1 MLDNNSNDINE
12 LIKELDNKLV
22 SSKICLNLPSD
33 DIDLNLDIIL
43 DFPKSKVKDEK
54 NSSDIKNNEI
64 NIEVNNNIKDDNNNQ
79 NDNKLKSKNNNLNNI
94 SSEKKKNKNENNEI
108 LSDNQNINDND
119 KSLNSYLNGDKTN
132 NKNEITEVQEEEIN
146 SRNEINEIVD
156 NKKDEK
162 EEKENRIIIEEE
174 LRRENEDKEREK
186 EEDERR
192 KNEEEKRK
200 KREMERKEIEK
211 EKEKEKNKKKES
223 EKEEEKEEKE
233 EKEENEINEIE
244 EEKKDEIK
252 EKEENK
258 INEVEEEK
266 KEEIKEESICI
277 QSENSIKPIEKKNKN
292 SKIFMSLSEEQKND
306 YLSIINDI
314 KNLKSEDNNVKDID
328 VDKYHTII
336 LDMNQKEETLDDII
350 PNFKSII
357 KQNENEI
364 EKRKH
369 NFISH
374 NYFEWIIEASP
385 LLELIPCCKISHV
398 DLLNNIYNEEGLH
411 NLPEINDDYEEL
423 IFENEIISEKN
434 SPIGIIEDLESF
446 IYKFK
451 FEKNT
456 KVAVNSLKSFNFW
469 RNINGDGNSFY
480 RSFMF
485 SLLEYYIL
493 NNNLDELNEIISE
506 ITSNQLLEIY
516 KKHELDYTIPFI
528 ILGAI
533 LKLLSNNNIEKAYDL
548 FIKSYL
554 LKNACFDKMLIIY
567 LKYISYIYVDEV
579 IEISKEQNQPN
590 VHNNIN
596 KELINTMNIEPSF
609 FIICLMPYLYDINI
623 HIFWLD
629 KDLIQCKDGVINFID
644 EDNTE
649 NLPLISLGYFFSSY
663 HIIYSVKSN
672 NEFINKIFNSK
683 SNSLSRLTC
692 QINNKNKCQI
702 CKGQK
707 YIIFL
712 KKNFKVC
719 KNCLEKYINK
729 ISSFRNESLNNDNY
743 IGQEFY
749 SRPFHLKDNYYL
761 NDFEF
766 IEIKEEVNIINYL
779 QHTASIVCS
788 KCKGNFDK
796 KNLNNLKC
804 KCLLCD
810 KCLEETILDITGGLK
825 ILNSYEKRNLQK
837 TLCTSCEGD
846 FSYEDALEHLKDI
859 KEKDRKNAIN
869 RMKNYISTKCLIC
882 GTEVRKN
889 ENFDEFLRDNSEE
902 TEEDNNNNQKNKY
915 IELKKFRKLKI
926 RKENDKRKGIDYLD
940 IEHVICY
947 ECYEK
952 NMIHSN
958 ISYSKG
964 SVNNNKDKEDDGLGS
979 SDDED
984 NKYKR
989 GEYYVDFE
997 EGECFCSICNKKH
1010 YLIDKSVRNGGCCSS
1025 GCNIN

>member
-1 MLDNNSNDINE
+1 MLDNNPNDINE
-12 LIKELDNKLV
+12 LIKKLDNKLV
-22 SSKICLNLPSD
+22 SNNICLNLPSD

-54 NSSDIKNNEI
+54 HTIDIKNNEI
-64 NIEVNNNIKDDNNNQ
+64 NLEVNNNIKNDNNSK
-79 NDNKLKSKNNNLNNI
+79 DDYKLKSKNEGINNLN
-94 SSEKKKNKNENNEI
+94 SEKKKNKIENNDI
-108 LSDNQNINDND
+108 LSDNKNINDN
-119 KSLNSYLNGDKTN
+119 KSLNSCLNEDKEN

-146 SRNEINEIVD
+146 NKNEIID
-156 NKKDEK
+156 NRK
-162 EEKENRIIIEEE
+162 EEEEKRIIKEEE
-174 LRRENEDKEREK
+174 LRREKEDREREK

-211 EKEKEKNKKKES
+211 EKKKKE
-223 EKEEEKEEKE
+223 EIEKEEK
-233 EKEENEINEIE
+233 
-244 EEKKDEIK
+244 
-252 EKEENK
+252 ENK

-266 KEEIKEESICI
+266 KEELEKEEKENKINEIEEKKEENSICI
-277 QSENSIKPIEKKNKN
+277 QSENSIKPIDKKNKN

-306 YLSIINDI
+306 YLYIINDI
-314 KNLKSEDNNVKDID
+314 KNLKSKDNNIKDID
-328 VDKYHTII
+328 IDKYPTIV
-336 LDMNQKEETLDDII
+336 LDLNQKEETLDDII
-350 PNFKSII
+350 PNFKKII

-385 LLELIPCCKISHV
+385 LLELIPECKISHV

-411 NLPEINDDYEEL
+411 NIPEINDDYEEL
-423 IFENEIISEKN
+423 IFENEIISENN
-434 SPIGIIEDLESF
+434 SPIGNVEDLKSF
-446 IYKFK
+446 IYKYN

-469 RNINGDGNSFY
+469 RNIDGDGNSFY

-493 NNNLDELNEIISE
+493 NNNLNELNEIISE

-516 KKHELDYTIPFI
+516 KKQELDYKIPFI

-548 FIKSYL
+548 FFKSYL
-554 LKNACFDKMLIIY
+554 LKDACFDKLLIIY
-567 LKYISYIYVDEV
+567 LKYISYKYVDEV
-579 IEISKEQNQPN
+579 IELSKEQNQPN
-590 VHNNIN
+590 IHNNLN

-644 EDNTE
+644 EENTV

-663 HIIYSVKSN
+663 HIIYSVKSK

-683 SNSLSRLTC
+683 SNNLLRLTY
-692 QINNKNKCQI
+692 QINNKDKCQI

-743 IGQEFY
+743 IGQEYY
-749 SRPFHLKDNYYL
+749 SRPFHLKDNYFL

-810 KCLEETILDITGGLK
+810 KCLEEMILDITGGLK

-837 TLCTSCEGD
+837 TLCTSCGGD

-889 ENFDEFLRDNSEE
+889 ENTDEFLRDNSDE

-915 IELKKFRKLKI
+915 IELKKYRKIKI

-952 NMIHSN
+952 NMINSN

-964 SVNNNKDKEDDGLGS
+964 SVNNNGKRDKEESNSGS

-984 NKYKR
+984 NKFKR

-997 EGECFCSICNKKH
+997 EGECFCLICSKKH
-1010 YLIDKSVRNGGCCSS
+1010 FLIDKSVRNGGCCSS
-1025 GCNIN
+1025 GCIIN

>member
-1 MLDNNSNDINE
+1 MLDNNPNDINE
-12 LIKELDNKLV
+12 LIKKLDNKLV
-22 SSKICLNLPSD
+22 SNNICLNLPSD

-54 NSSDIKNNEI
+54 HTIDIKNNEI
-64 NIEVNNNIKDDNNNQ
+64 NLEVNNNIKNDNNSK
-79 NDNKLKSKNNNLNNI
+79 DDYKLKSKNEGINNLN
-94 SSEKKKNKNENNEI
+94 SEKKKNKIENNDI
-108 LSDNQNINDND
+108 LSDNKNINDN
-119 KSLNSYLNGDKTN
+119 KSLNSCLNEDKEN

-146 SRNEINEIVD
+146 NKNEIID
-156 NKKDEK
+156 NRK
-162 EEKENRIIIEEE
+162 EEEEKRIIKEEE
-174 LRRENEDKEREK
+174 LRRENEDREREK

-211 EKEKEKNKKKES
+211 EKKKKE
-223 EKEEEKEEKE
+223 EIEKEEK
-233 EKEENEINEIE
+233 
-244 EEKKDEIK
+244 
-252 EKEENK
+252 ENK

-266 KEEIKEESICI
+266 KEELEKEEKENKINEIEEKKEENSICI
-277 QSENSIKPIEKKNKN
+277 QSENSIKPIDKKNKN

-306 YLSIINDI
+306 YLYIINDI
-314 KNLKSEDNNVKDID
+314 KNLKSKDNNIKDID
-328 VDKYHTII
+328 IDKYPTIV
-336 LDMNQKEETLDDII
+336 LDLNQKEETLDDII
-350 PNFKSII
+350 PNFKKII

-385 LLELIPCCKISHV
+385 LLELIPECKISHV

-411 NLPEINDDYEEL
+411 NIPEINDDYEEL
-423 IFENEIISEKN
+423 IFENEIISENN
-434 SPIGIIEDLESF
+434 SPIGNVEDLKSF
-446 IYKFK
+446 IYKYN

-469 RNINGDGNSFY
+469 RNIDGDGNSFY

-493 NNNLDELNEIISE
+493 NNNLNELNEIISE

-516 KKHELDYTIPFI
+516 KKQELDYKIPFI

-548 FIKSYL
+548 FFKSYL
-554 LKNACFDKMLIIY
+554 LKDACFDKLLIIY
-567 LKYISYIYVDEV
+567 LKYISYKYVDEV
-579 IEISKEQNQPN
+579 IELSKEQNQPN
-590 VHNNIN
+590 IHNNLN

-644 EDNTE
+644 EENTV

-663 HIIYSVKSN
+663 HIIYSVKSK

-683 SNSLSRLTC
+683 SNNLLRLTC
-692 QINNKNKCQI
+692 QINNKDKCQI

-743 IGQEFY
+743 IGQEYY
-749 SRPFHLKDNYYL
+749 SRPFHLKDNYFL

-810 KCLEETILDITGGLK
+810 KCLEEMILDITGGLK

-837 TLCTSCEGD
+837 TLCTSCGGD

-889 ENFDEFLRDNSEE
+889 ENTDEFLRDNSDE

-915 IELKKFRKLKI
+915 IELKKYRKIKI

-952 NMIHSN
+952 NMINSN

-964 SVNNNKDKEDDGLGS
+964 SVNNNGKRDKEESNSGS

-984 NKYKR
+984 NKFKR

-997 EGECFCSICNKKH
+997 EGECFCLICSKKH
-1010 YLIDKSVRNGGCCSS
+1010 FLIDKSVRNGGCCSS
-1025 GCNIN
+1025 GCIIN

>member
-1 MLDNNSNDINE
+1 MLDNNPNDINE
-12 LIKELDNKLV
+12 LIKKLDNKLV
-22 SSKICLNLPSD
+22 SNNICLNLPSD

-54 NSSDIKNNEI
+54 HTIDIKNNEI
-64 NIEVNNNIKDDNNNQ
+64 NLEVNNNIKNDNNSK
-79 NDNKLKSKNNNLNNI
+79 DDYKLKSKNEGINNLN
-94 SSEKKKNKNENNEI
+94 SEKKKNKIENNDI
-108 LSDNQNINDND
+108 LSDNKNINDN
-119 KSLNSYLNGDKTN
+119 KSLNSCLNEDKEN
-132 NKNEITEVQEEEIN
+132 NKNGITEVQEEEIN
-146 SRNEINEIVD
+146 NKNEIID
-156 NKKDEK
+156 NRK
-162 EEKENRIIIEEE
+162 EEEEKRIIKEEE
-174 LRRENEDKEREK
+174 LRREKEDREREK

-211 EKEKEKNKKKES
+211 EKKKKE
-223 EKEEEKEEKE
+223 EIEKEEK
-233 EKEENEINEIE
+233 
-244 EEKKDEIK
+244 
-252 EKEENK
+252 ENK

-266 KEEIKEESICI
+266 KEELEKEEKENKINEIEEKKEENSICI
-277 QSENSIKPIEKKNKN
+277 QSENSIKPIDKKNKN

-306 YLSIINDI
+306 YLYIINDI
-314 KNLKSEDNNVKDID
+314 KNLKSKDNNIKDID
-328 VDKYHTII
+328 IDKYPTIV
-336 LDMNQKEETLDDII
+336 LDLNQKEETLDDII
-350 PNFKSII
+350 PNFKKII

-385 LLELIPCCKISHV
+385 LLELIPECKISHV

-411 NLPEINDDYEEL
+411 NIPEINDDYEEL
-423 IFENEIISEKN
+423 IFENEIISENN
-434 SPIGIIEDLESF
+434 SPIGNVEDLKSF
-446 IYKFK
+446 IYKYN

-469 RNINGDGNSFY
+469 RNIDGDGNSFY

-493 NNNLDELNEIISE
+493 NNNLNELNEIISE

-516 KKHELDYTIPFI
+516 KKQELDYKIPFI

-548 FIKSYL
+548 FFKSYL
-554 LKNACFDKMLIIY
+554 LKDACFDKLLIIY
-567 LKYISYIYVDEV
+567 LKYISYKYVDEV
-579 IEISKEQNQPN
+579 IELSKEQNQPN
-590 VHNNIN
+590 IHNNLN

-644 EDNTE
+644 EENTV

-663 HIIYSVKSN
+663 HIIYSVKSK

-683 SNSLSRLTC
+683 SNNLLRLTC
-692 QINNKNKCQI
+692 QINYKDKCQI

-712 KKNFKVC
+712 RQNFKVC
-719 KNCLEKYINK
+719 ENCLEKYINK

-743 IGQEFY
+743 IGQEYY
-749 SRPFHLKDNYYL
+749 SRPFHLKDNYFL

-810 KCLEETILDITGGLK
+810 KCLEEMILDITGGLK

-837 TLCTSCEGD
+837 TLCTSCGGD

-889 ENFDEFLRDNSEE
+889 ENTDEFLRDNSDE

-915 IELKKFRKLKI
+915 IELKKYRKIKI

-952 NMIHSN
+952 NMINSN

-964 SVNNNKDKEDDGLGS
+964 SVNNNGKRDKEESNSGS

-984 NKYKR
+984 NKFKR

-997 EGECFCSICNKKH
+997 EGECFCLICSKKH

-1025 GCNIN
+1025 GCIIN

>member
-1 MLDNNSNDINE
+1 MLDNNPNDINE
-12 LIKELDNKLV
+12 LIKKLDNKLV
-22 SSKICLNLPSD
+22 SNNICLNLPSD

-54 NSSDIKNNEI
+54 HTIDIKNNEI
-64 NIEVNNNIKDDNNNQ
+64 NLEVNNNIKNDNNSK
-79 NDNKLKSKNNNLNNI
+79 DDYKLKSKNEGINNLN
-94 SSEKKKNKNENNEI
+94 SEKKKNKIENNDI
-108 LSDNQNINDND
+108 LSDNKNINDN
-119 KSLNSYLNGDKTN
+119 KSLNSCLNEDKEN

-146 SRNEINEIVD
+146 NKNEIID
-156 NKKDEK
+156 NKKEE
-162 EEKENRIIIEEE
+162 EEKRIIIEEE
-174 LRRENEDKEREK
+174 LRREKEDREREK

-211 EKEKEKNKKKES
+211 EKKKKE
-223 EKEEEKEEKE
+223 EIEKEEK
-233 EKEENEINEIE
+233 
-244 EEKKDEIK
+244 
-252 EKEENK
+252 ENK

-266 KEEIKEESICI
+266 KEELEKEEKENKINEIEEKKEENSICI
-277 QSENSIKPIEKKNKN
+277 QSENSIKPIDKKNKN

-306 YLSIINDI
+306 YLYIINDI
-314 KNLKSEDNNVKDID
+314 KNLKSKDNNIKDID
-328 VDKYHTII
+328 IDKYPTIE
-336 LDMNQKEETLDDII
+336 LDLNQKEETLDDII
-350 PNFKSII
+350 PNFKKII

-385 LLELIPCCKISHV
+385 LLELIPECKISHV

-411 NLPEINDDYEEL
+411 NIPEINDDYEEL
-423 IFENEIISEKN
+423 IFENEIISENN
-434 SPIGIIEDLESF
+434 SPIGNVEDLKSF
-446 IYKFK
+446 IYKYN

-469 RNINGDGNSFY
+469 RNIDGDGNSFY

-493 NNNLDELNEIISE
+493 NNNLNELNEIISE

-516 KKHELDYTIPFI
+516 KKQELDYKIPFI

-548 FIKSYL
+548 FFKSYL
-554 LKNACFDKMLIIY
+554 LKDACFDKLLIIY
-567 LKYISYIYVDEV
+567 LKYISYKYVDEV
-579 IEISKEQNQPN
+579 IELSKEQNQPN
-590 VHNNIN
+590 IHNNLN

-644 EDNTE
+644 EENTV

-663 HIIYSVKSN
+663 HIIYSVKSK

-683 SNSLSRLTC
+683 SNNLLRLTC
-692 QINNKNKCQI
+692 QINNKDKCQI

-743 IGQEFY
+743 IGQEYY
-749 SRPFHLKDNYYL
+749 SRPFHLKDNYFL

-810 KCLEETILDITGGLK
+810 KCLEEMILDITGGLK

-837 TLCTSCEGD
+837 TLCTSCGGD

-889 ENFDEFLRDNSEE
+889 ENTDEFLRDNSDE

-915 IELKKFRKLKI
+915 IELKKYRKIKI

-952 NMIHSN
+952 NMINSN

-964 SVNNNKDKEDDGLGS
+964 SVNNNGKRDKEESNSGS

-984 NKYKR
+984 NKFKR

-997 EGECFCSICNKKH
+997 EGECFCLICSKKH
-1010 YLIDKSVRNGGCCSS
+1010 FLIDKSVRNGGCCSS
-1025 GCNIN
+1025 GCIIN

>member
-1 MLDNNSNDINE
+1 MLDNNPNDINE
-12 LIKELDNKLV
+12 LIKKLDNKLV
-22 SSKICLNLPSD
+22 SNNICLNLPSD

-54 NSSDIKNNEI
+54 HTIDIKNNEI
-64 NIEVNNNIKDDNNNQ
+64 NLEVNNNIKNDNNSK
-79 NDNKLKSKNNNLNNI
+79 DDYKLKSKNEGINNLN
-94 SSEKKKNKNENNEI
+94 SEKKKNKIENNDI
-108 LSDNQNINDND
+108 LSDNKNINDN
-119 KSLNSYLNGDKTN
+119 KSLNSCLNEDKEN

-146 SRNEINEIVD
+146 NKNEIID
-156 NKKDEK
+156 NKKEE
-162 EEKENRIIIEEE
+162 EEKRIIIEEE
-174 LRRENEDKEREK
+174 LRRENEDREREK

-211 EKEKEKNKKKES
+211 EKKKKE
-223 EKEEEKEEKE
+223 EIEKEEK
-233 EKEENEINEIE
+233 
-244 EEKKDEIK
+244 
-252 EKEENK
+252 ENK

-266 KEEIKEESICI
+266 KEEIEKEEKENKINEIEEKKEENSICI
-277 QSENSIKPIEKKNKN
+277 QSENSIKPIDKKNKN

-306 YLSIINDI
+306 YLYIINDI
-314 KNLKSEDNNVKDID
+314 KNLKSKDNNIKDID
-328 VDKYHTII
+328 IDKYPTIV
-336 LDMNQKEETLDDII
+336 LDLNQKEETLDDII
-350 PNFKSII
+350 PNFKKII

-385 LLELIPCCKISHV
+385 LLELIPECKISHV

-411 NLPEINDDYEEL
+411 NIPEINDDYEEL
-423 IFENEIISEKN
+423 IFENEIISENN
-434 SPIGIIEDLESF
+434 SPIGNVEDLKSF
-446 IYKFK
+446 IYKYN

-469 RNINGDGNSFY
+469 RNIDGDGNSFY

-493 NNNLDELNEIISE
+493 NNNLNELNEIISE

-516 KKHELDYTIPFI
+516 KKQELDYKIPFI

-548 FIKSYL
+548 FFKSYL
-554 LKNACFDKMLIIY
+554 LKDACFDKLLIIY
-567 LKYISYIYVDEV
+567 LKYISYKYVDEV
-579 IEISKEQNQPN
+579 IELSKEQNQPN
-590 VHNNIN
+590 IHNNLN

-644 EDNTE
+644 EENTV

-663 HIIYSVKSN
+663 HIIYSVKSK

-683 SNSLSRLTC
+683 SNNLLRLTC
-692 QINNKNKCQI
+692 QINNKDKCQI

-743 IGQEFY
+743 IGQEYY
-749 SRPFHLKDNYYL
+749 SRPFHLKDNYFL

-810 KCLEETILDITGGLK
+810 KCLEEMILDITGGLK

-837 TLCTSCEGD
+837 TLCTSCGGD

-889 ENFDEFLRDNSEE
+889 ENTDEFLRDNSDE

-915 IELKKFRKLKI
+915 IELKKYRKIKI

-952 NMIHSN
+952 NMINSN

-964 SVNNNKDKEDDGLGS
+964 SVNNNGKRDKEESNSGS

-984 NKYKR
+984 NKFKR

-997 EGECFCSICNKKH
+997 EGECFCLICSKKH
-1010 YLIDKSVRNGGCCSS
+1010 FLIDKSVRNGGCCSS
-1025 GCNIN
+1025 GCIIN

>member
-1 MLDNNSNDINE
+1 MLDNNPNDINE
-12 LIKELDNKLV
+12 LIKKLDNKLV
-22 SSKICLNLPSD
+22 SNNICLNLPSD

-54 NSSDIKNNEI
+54 HTIDIKNNEI
-64 NIEVNNNIKDDNNNQ
+64 NLEVNNNIKNDNNSK
-79 NDNKLKSKNNNLNNI
+79 DDYKLKSKNEGINNFN
-94 SSEKKKNKNENNEI
+94 SEKKKNKIENNDI
-108 LSDNQNINDND
+108 LSDNKNINDN
-119 KSLNSYLNGDKTN
+119 KSLNSCLNEDKEN
-132 NKNEITEVQEEEIN
+132 NKNGITEVQEEEIN
-146 SRNEINEIVD
+146 NKNEIID
-156 NKKDEK
+156 NRK
-162 EEKENRIIIEEE
+162 EEEEKRIIKEEE
-174 LRRENEDKEREK
+174 LRRENEDREREK

-211 EKEKEKNKKKES
+211 EKKKKE
-223 EKEEEKEEKE
+223 EIEKEEK
-233 EKEENEINEIE
+233 
-244 EEKKDEIK
+244 
-252 EKEENK
+252 ENK

-266 KEEIKEESICI
+266 KEELEKEEKENKINEIEEKKEENSICI
-277 QSENSIKPIEKKNKN
+277 QSENSIKPIDKKNKN

-306 YLSIINDI
+306 YLYIINDI
-314 KNLKSEDNNVKDID
+314 KNLKSKDNNIKDID
-328 VDKYHTII
+328 IDKYPTIV
-336 LDMNQKEETLDDII
+336 LDLNQKEETLDDII
-350 PNFKSII
+350 PNFKKII

-385 LLELIPCCKISHV
+385 LLELIPECKISHV

-411 NLPEINDDYEEL
+411 NIPEINDDYEEL
-423 IFENEIISEKN
+423 IFENEIISENN
-434 SPIGIIEDLESF
+434 SPIGNVEDLKSF
-446 IYKFK
+446 IYKYN

-469 RNINGDGNSFY
+469 RNIDGDGNSFY

-493 NNNLDELNEIISE
+493 NNNLNELNEIISE

-516 KKHELDYTIPFI
+516 KKQELDYKIPFI

-548 FIKSYL
+548 FFKSYL
-554 LKNACFDKMLIIY
+554 LKDACFDKLLIIY
-567 LKYISYIYVDEV
+567 LKYISYKYVDEV
-579 IEISKEQNQPN
+579 IELSKEQNQPN
-590 VHNNIN
+590 IHNNLN

-644 EDNTE
+644 EENTV

-663 HIIYSVKSN
+663 HIIYSVKSK

-683 SNSLSRLTC
+683 SNNLLRLTC
-692 QINNKNKCQI
+692 QINNKDKCQI

-743 IGQEFY
+743 IGQEYY
-749 SRPFHLKDNYYL
+749 SRPFHLKDNYFL

-810 KCLEETILDITGGLK
+810 KCLEEMILDITGGLK

-837 TLCTSCEGD
+837 TLCTSCGGD

-889 ENFDEFLRDNSEE
+889 ENTDEFLRDNSDE

-915 IELKKFRKLKI
+915 IELKKYRKIKI

-952 NMIHSN
+952 NMINSN

-964 SVNNNKDKEDDGLGS
+964 SVNNNGKRDKEESNSGS

-984 NKYKR
+984 NKFKR

-997 EGECFCSICNKKH
+997 EGECFCLICSKKH
-1010 YLIDKSVRNGGCCSS
+1010 FLIDKSVRNGGCCSS
-1025 GCNIN
+1025 GCIIN

>member
-1 MLDNNSNDINE
+1 MLDNNPNDINE
-12 LIKELDNKLV
+12 LIKKLDNKLV
-22 SSKICLNLPSD
+22 SNNICLNLPSD

-54 NSSDIKNNEI
+54 HTIDIKNNEI
-64 NIEVNNNIKDDNNNQ
+64 NLEVNNNIKNDNNSK
-79 NDNKLKSKNNNLNNI
+79 DDYKLKSKNEGINNLN
-94 SSEKKKNKNENNEI
+94 SEKKKNKIENNDI
-108 LSDNQNINDND
+108 LSDNKNINDN
-119 KSLNSYLNGDKTN
+119 KSLNSCLNEDKEN

-146 SRNEINEIVD
+146 NKNEIID
-156 NKKDEK
+156 NRK
-162 EEKENRIIIEEE
+162 EEEEKRIIKEEE
-174 LRRENEDKEREK
+174 LRREKEDREREK

-211 EKEKEKNKKKES
+211 EKKKKE
-223 EKEEEKEEKE
+223 EIEKEEK
-233 EKEENEINEIE
+233 
-244 EEKKDEIK
+244 
-252 EKEENK
+252 ENK

-266 KEEIKEESICI
+266 KEELEKEEKENKINEIEEKKEENSICI
-277 QSENSIKPIEKKNKN
+277 QSENSIKPIDKKNKN

-306 YLSIINDI
+306 YLYIINDI
-314 KNLKSEDNNVKDID
+314 KNLKSKDNNIKDID
-328 VDKYHTII
+328 IDKYPTIE
-336 LDMNQKEETLDDII
+336 LDLNQKEETLDDII
-350 PNFKSII
+350 PNFKKII

-385 LLELIPCCKISHV
+385 LLELIPECKISHV

-411 NLPEINDDYEEL
+411 NIPEINDDYEEL
-423 IFENEIISEKN
+423 IFENEIISENN
-434 SPIGIIEDLESF
+434 SPIGNVEDLKSF
-446 IYKFK
+446 IYKYN

-469 RNINGDGNSFY
+469 RNIDGDGNSFY

-493 NNNLDELNEIISE
+493 NNNLNELNEIISE

-516 KKHELDYTIPFI
+516 KKQELDYKIPFI

-548 FIKSYL
+548 FFKSYL
-554 LKNACFDKMLIIY
+554 LKDACFDKLLIIY
-567 LKYISYIYVDEV
+567 LKYISYKYVDEV
-579 IEISKEQNQPN
+579 IELSKEQNQPN
-590 VHNNIN
+590 IHNNLN

-644 EDNTE
+644 EENTV

-663 HIIYSVKSN
+663 HIIYSVKSK

-683 SNSLSRLTC
+683 SNNLLRLTC
-692 QINNKNKCQI
+692 QINNKDKCQI

-743 IGQEFY
+743 IGQEYY
-749 SRPFHLKDNYYL
+749 SRPFHLKDNYFL

-810 KCLEETILDITGGLK
+810 KCLEEMILDITGGLK

-837 TLCTSCEGD
+837 TLCTSCGGD

-889 ENFDEFLRDNSEE
+889 ENTDEFLRDNSDE

-915 IELKKFRKLKI
+915 IELKKYRKIKI

-952 NMIHSN
+952 NMINSN

-964 SVNNNKDKEDDGLGS
+964 SVNNNGKRDKEESNSGS

-984 NKYKR
+984 NKFKR

-997 EGECFCSICNKKH
+997 EGECFCLICSKKH
-1010 YLIDKSVRNGGCCSS
+1010 FLIDKSVRNGGCCSS
-1025 GCNIN
+1025 GCIIN

>member
-1 MLDNNSNDINE
+1 MLDNNPNDINE
-12 LIKELDNKLV
+12 LIKKLDNKLV
-22 SSKICLNLPSD
+22 SNNICLNLPSD

-54 NSSDIKNNEI
+54 HTIDIKNNEI
-64 NIEVNNNIKDDNNNQ
+64 NLEVNNNIKNDNNSK
-79 NDNKLKSKNNNLNNI
+79 DDYKLKSKNEGINNLN
-94 SSEKKKNKNENNEI
+94 SEKKKNKIENNDI
-108 LSDNQNINDND
+108 LSDNKNINDN
-119 KSLNSYLNGDKTN
+119 KSLNSCLNEDKEN

-146 SRNEINEIVD
+146 NKNEIID
-156 NKKDEK
+156 NKKEE
-162 EEKENRIIIEEE
+162 EEKRIIKEEE
-174 LRRENEDKEREK
+174 LRREKEDREREK

-211 EKEKEKNKKKES
+211 EKKKKE
-223 EKEEEKEEKE
+223 EIEKEEK
-233 EKEENEINEIE
+233 
-244 EEKKDEIK
+244 
-252 EKEENK
+252 ENK

-266 KEEIKEESICI
+266 KEELEKEEKENKINEIEEKKEENSICI
-277 QSENSIKPIEKKNKN
+277 QSENSIKPIDKKNKN

-306 YLSIINDI
+306 YLYIINDI
-314 KNLKSEDNNVKDID
+314 KNLKSKDNNIKDID
-328 VDKYHTII
+328 IDKYPTIV
-336 LDMNQKEETLDDII
+336 LDLNQKEETLDDII
-350 PNFKSII
+350 PNFKKII

-385 LLELIPCCKISHV
+385 LLELIPECKISHV

-411 NLPEINDDYEEL
+411 NIPEINDDYEEL
-423 IFENEIISEKN
+423 IFENEIISENN
-434 SPIGIIEDLESF
+434 SPIGNVEDLKSF
-446 IYKFK
+446 IYKYN

-469 RNINGDGNSFY
+469 RNIDGDGNSFY
-480 RSFMF
+480 RAFMF

-493 NNNLDELNEIISE
+493 NNNLNELNEIISE

-516 KKHELDYTIPFI
+516 KKQELDYKIPFI

-548 FIKSYL
+548 FFKSYL
-554 LKNACFDKMLIIY
+554 LKDACFDKLLIIY
-567 LKYISYIYVDEV
+567 LKYISYKYVDEV
-579 IEISKEQNQPN
+579 IELSKEQNQPN
-590 VHNNIN
+590 IHNNLN

-644 EDNTE
+644 EENTV

-663 HIIYSVKSN
+663 HIIYSVKSK

-683 SNSLSRLTC
+683 SNNLLRLTC
-692 QINNKNKCQI
+692 QINNKDKCQI

-743 IGQEFY
+743 IGQEYY
-749 SRPFHLKDNYYL
+749 SRPFHLKDNYFL

-810 KCLEETILDITGGLK
+810 KCLEEMILDITGGLK

-837 TLCTSCEGD
+837 TLCTSCGGD

-889 ENFDEFLRDNSEE
+889 ENTDEFLRDNSDE

-915 IELKKFRKLKI
+915 IELKKYRKIKI

-952 NMIHSN
+952 NMINSN

-964 SVNNNKDKEDDGLGS
+964 SVNNNGKRDKEESNSGS

-984 NKYKR
+984 NKFKR

-997 EGECFCSICNKKH
+997 EGECFCLICSKKH
-1010 YLIDKSVRNGGCCSS
+1010 FLIDKSVRNGGCCSS
-1025 GCNIN
+1025 GCIIN

>member
-1 MLDNNSNDINE
+1 MLDNNPNDINE
-12 LIKELDNKLV
+12 LIKKLDNKLV
-22 SSKICLNLPSD
+22 SNNICLNLPSD

-54 NSSDIKNNEI
+54 HTIDIKNNEI
-64 NIEVNNNIKDDNNNQ
+64 NLEVNNNIKNDNNSK
-79 NDNKLKSKNNNLNNI
+79 DDYKLKSKNEGINNLN
-94 SSEKKKNKNENNEI
+94 SEKKKNKIENNDI
-108 LSDNQNINDND
+108 LSDNKNINDNNED
-119 KSLNSYLNGDKTN
+119 KEN
-132 NKNEITEVQEEEIN
+132 NKNGITEVQEEEIN
-146 SRNEINEIVD
+146 NKNEIID
-156 NKKDEK
+156 NRK
-162 EEKENRIIIEEE
+162 EEEEKRIIKEEE
-174 LRRENEDKEREK
+174 LRREKEDREREK

-211 EKEKEKNKKKES
+211 EKKKKE
-223 EKEEEKEEKE
+223 EIEKEEK
-233 EKEENEINEIE
+233 
-244 EEKKDEIK
+244 
-252 EKEENK
+252 ENK

-266 KEEIKEESICI
+266 KEELEKEEKENKINEIEEKKEENSICI
-277 QSENSIKPIEKKNKN
+277 QSENSIKPIDKKNKN

-306 YLSIINDI
+306 YLYIINDI
-314 KNLKSEDNNVKDID
+314 KNLKSKDNNIKDID
-328 VDKYHTII
+328 IDKYPTIV
-336 LDMNQKEETLDDII
+336 LDLNQKEETLDDII
-350 PNFKSII
+350 PNFKKII

-385 LLELIPCCKISHV
+385 LLELIPECKISHV

-411 NLPEINDDYEEL
+411 NIPEINDDYEEL
-423 IFENEIISEKN
+423 IFENEIISENN
-434 SPIGIIEDLESF
+434 SPIGNVEDLKSF
-446 IYKFK
+446 IYKYN

-469 RNINGDGNSFY
+469 RNIDGDGNSFY

-493 NNNLDELNEIISE
+493 NNNLNELNEIISE

-516 KKHELDYTIPFI
+516 KKQELDYKIPFI

-548 FIKSYL
+548 FFKSYL
-554 LKNACFDKMLIIY
+554 LKDACFDKLLIIY
-567 LKYISYIYVDEV
+567 LKYISYKYVDEV
-579 IEISKEQNQPN
+579 IELSKEQNQPN
-590 VHNNIN
+590 IHNNLN

-644 EDNTE
+644 EENTV

-663 HIIYSVKSN
+663 HIIYSVKSK

-683 SNSLSRLTC
+683 SNNLLRLTC
-692 QINNKNKCQI
+692 QINNKDKCQI

-719 KNCLEKYINK
+719 KKCLEKYINK

-743 IGQEFY
+743 IGQEYY
-749 SRPFHLKDNYYL
+749 SRPFHLKDNYFL

-810 KCLEETILDITGGLK
+810 KCLEEMILDITGGLK

-837 TLCTSCEGD
+837 TLCTSCGGD

-889 ENFDEFLRDNSEE
+889 ENTDEFLRDNSDE

-915 IELKKFRKLKI
+915 IELKKYRKIKI

-952 NMIHSN
+952 NMINSN

-964 SVNNNKDKEDDGLGS
+964 SVNNNGKRDKEESNSGS

-984 NKYKR
+984 NKFKR

-997 EGECFCSICNKKH
+997 EGECFCLICSKKH
-1010 YLIDKSVRNGGCCSS
+1010 FLIDKSVRNGGCCSS
-1025 GCNIN
+1025 GCIIN

>member
-1 MLDNNSNDINE
+1 MLDNNPNDINE
-12 LIKELDNKLV
+12 LIKKLDNKLV
-22 SSKICLNLPSD
+22 SNNICLNLPSD

-54 NSSDIKNNEI
+54 HTIDIKNNEI
-64 NIEVNNNIKDDNNNQ
+64 NLEVNNNIKNDNNSK
-79 NDNKLKSKNNNLNNI
+79 DDYKLKSKNEGINNFN
-94 SSEKKKNKNENNEI
+94 SEKKKNKIENNDI
-108 LSDNQNINDND
+108 LSDNKNINDN
-119 KSLNSYLNGDKTN
+119 KSLNSCLNEDKEN
-132 NKNEITEVQEEEIN
+132 NKNGITEVQEEEIN
-146 SRNEINEIVD
+146 NKNEIID
-156 NKKDEK
+156 NRK
-162 EEKENRIIIEEE
+162 EEEEKRIIKEEE
-174 LRRENEDKEREK
+174 LRREKEDREREK

-211 EKEKEKNKKKES
+211 EKKKKE
-223 EKEEEKEEKE
+223 EIEKEEK
-233 EKEENEINEIE
+233 
-244 EEKKDEIK
+244 
-252 EKEENK
+252 ENK

-266 KEEIKEESICI
+266 KEELEKEEKENKINEIEEKKEENSICI
-277 QSENSIKPIEKKNKN
+277 QSENSIKPIDKKNKN

-306 YLSIINDI
+306 YLYIINDI
-314 KNLKSEDNNVKDID
+314 KNLKSKDNNIKDID
-328 VDKYHTII
+328 IDKYPTIV
-336 LDMNQKEETLDDII
+336 LDLNQKEETLDDII
-350 PNFKSII
+350 PNFKKII

-385 LLELIPCCKISHV
+385 LLELIPECKISHV

-411 NLPEINDDYEEL
+411 NIPEINDDYEEL
-423 IFENEIISEKN
+423 IFENEIISENN
-434 SPIGIIEDLESF
+434 SPIGNVEDLKSF
-446 IYKFK
+446 IYKYN

-469 RNINGDGNSFY
+469 RNIDGDGNSFY

-493 NNNLDELNEIISE
+493 NNNLNELNEIISE

-516 KKHELDYTIPFI
+516 KKQELDYKIPFI

-548 FIKSYL
+548 FFKSYL
-554 LKNACFDKMLIIY
+554 LKDACFDKLLIIY
-567 LKYISYIYVDEV
+567 LKYISYKYVDEV
-579 IEISKEQNQPN
+579 IELSKEQNQPN
-590 VHNNIN
+590 IHNNLN

-644 EDNTE
+644 EENTV

-663 HIIYSVKSN
+663 HIIYSVKSK

-683 SNSLSRLTC
+683 SNNLLRLTC
-692 QINNKNKCQI
+692 QINNKDKCQI

-743 IGQEFY
+743 IGQEYY
-749 SRPFHLKDNYYL
+749 SRPFHLKDNYFL

-810 KCLEETILDITGGLK
+810 KCLEEMILDITGGLK

-837 TLCTSCEGD
+837 TLCTSCGGD

-889 ENFDEFLRDNSEE
+889 ENTDEFLRDNSDE

-915 IELKKFRKLKI
+915 IELKKYRKIKI

-952 NMIHSN
+952 NMINSN

-964 SVNNNKDKEDDGLGS
+964 SVNNNGKRDKEESNSGS

-984 NKYKR
+984 NKFKR

-997 EGECFCSICNKKH
+997 EGECFCLICSKKH
-1010 YLIDKSVRNGGCCSS
+1010 FLIDKSVRNGGCCSS
-1025 GCNIN
+1025 GCIIN

>member
-1 MLDNNSNDINE
+1 MLDNNPNDINE
-12 LIKELDNKLV
+12 LIKKLDNKLV
-22 SSKICLNLPSD
+22 SNNICLNLPSD

-54 NSSDIKNNEI
+54 HTIDIKNNEI
-64 NIEVNNNIKDDNNNQ
+64 NLEVNNNIKNDNNSK
-79 NDNKLKSKNNNLNNI
+79 DDYKLKSKNEGINNLN
-94 SSEKKKNKNENNEI
+94 SEKKKNKIENNDI
-108 LSDNQNINDND
+108 LSDNKNINDN
-119 KSLNSYLNGDKTN
+119 KSLNSCLNEDKEN

-146 SRNEINEIVD
+146 NKNEIID
-156 NKKDEK
+156 NKKEE
-162 EEKENRIIIEEE
+162 EEKRIIIEEE
-174 LRRENEDKEREK
+174 LRREKEDREREK

-211 EKEKEKNKKKES
+211 EKKKKE
-223 EKEEEKEEKE
+223 EIEKEEK
-233 EKEENEINEIE
+233 
-244 EEKKDEIK
+244 
-252 EKEENK
+252 ENK

-266 KEEIKEESICI
+266 KEELEKEEKENKINEIEEKKEENSICI
-277 QSENSIKPIEKKNKN
+277 QSENSIKPIDKKNKN

-306 YLSIINDI
+306 YLYIINDI
-314 KNLKSEDNNVKDID
+314 KNLKSKDNNIKDID
-328 VDKYHTII
+328 IDKYPTIV
-336 LDMNQKEETLDDII
+336 LDLNQKEETLDDII
-350 PNFKSII
+350 PNFKKII

-385 LLELIPCCKISHV
+385 LLELIPECKISHV

-411 NLPEINDDYEEL
+411 NIPEINDDYEEL
-423 IFENEIISEKN
+423 IFENEIISENN
-434 SPIGIIEDLESF
+434 SPIGNVEDLKSF
-446 IYKFK
+446 IYKYN

-469 RNINGDGNSFY
+469 RNIDGDGNSFY

-493 NNNLDELNEIISE
+493 NNNLNELNEIISE

-516 KKHELDYTIPFI
+516 KKDKLNYKVSFI

-548 FIKSYL
+548 FFKSYL
-554 LKNACFDKMLIIY
+554 LKDACFDKLLIIY
-567 LKYISYIYVDEV
+567 LKYISYKYVDEV
-579 IEISKEQNQPN
+579 IELSKEQNQPN
-590 VHNNIN
+590 IHNNLN

-644 EDNTE
+644 EENTV

-663 HIIYSVKSN
+663 HIIYSVKSK

-683 SNSLSRLTC
+683 SNNLLRLTC
-692 QINNKNKCQI
+692 QINNKDKCQI

-743 IGQEFY
+743 IGQEYY
-749 SRPFHLKDNYYL
+749 SRPFHLKDNYFL

-810 KCLEETILDITGGLK
+810 KCLEEMILDITGGLK

-837 TLCTSCEGD
+837 TLCTSCGGD

-889 ENFDEFLRDNSEE
+889 ENTDEFLRDNSDE

-915 IELKKFRKLKI
+915 IELKKYRKIKI

-964 SVNNNKDKEDDGLGS
+964 SVNNNGKRDKEESNSGS

-984 NKYKR
+984 NKFKR

-997 EGECFCSICNKKH
+997 EGECFCLICSKKH
-1010 YLIDKSVRNGGCCSS
+1010 FLIDKSVRNGGCCSS
-1025 GCNIN
+1025 GCIIN

>member
-1 MLDNNSNDINE
+1 MLDNNPNDINE
-12 LIKELDNKLV
+12 LIKKLDNKLV
-22 SSKICLNLPSD
+22 SNNICLNLPSD

-54 NSSDIKNNEI
+54 HTIDIKNNEI
-64 NIEVNNNIKDDNNNQ
+64 NLEVNNNIKNDNNSK
-79 NDNKLKSKNNNLNNI
+79 DDYKLKSKNEGINNLN
-94 SSEKKKNKNENNEI
+94 SEKKKNKIENNDI
-108 LSDNQNINDND
+108 LSDNKNINDN
-119 KSLNSYLNGDKTN
+119 KSLNSCLNEDKEN

-146 SRNEINEIVD
+146 NKNEIID
-156 NKKDEK
+156 NKKEE
-162 EEKENRIIIEEE
+162 EEKRIIIEEE
-174 LRRENEDKEREK
+174 LRREKEDREREK

-211 EKEKEKNKKKES
+211 EKKKKE
-223 EKEEEKEEKE
+223 EIEKEEK
-233 EKEENEINEIE
+233 
-244 EEKKDEIK
+244 
-252 EKEENK
+252 ENK

-266 KEEIKEESICI
+266 KEELEKEEKENKINEIEEKKEENSICI
-277 QSENSIKPIEKKNKN
+277 QSENSIKPIDKKNKN

-306 YLSIINDI
+306 YLYIINDI
-314 KNLKSEDNNVKDID
+314 KNLKSKDNNIKDID
-328 VDKYHTII
+328 IDKYPTIV
-336 LDMNQKEETLDDII
+336 LDLNQKEETLDDII
-350 PNFKSII
+350 PNFKKII

-385 LLELIPCCKISHV
+385 LLELIPECKISHV

-411 NLPEINDDYEEL
+411 NIPEINDDYEEL
-423 IFENEIISEKN
+423 IFENEIISENN
-434 SPIGIIEDLESF
+434 SPIGNVEDLKSF
-446 IYKFK
+446 IYKYN

-469 RNINGDGNSFY
+469 RNIDGDGNSFY

-493 NNNLDELNEIISE
+493 NNNLNELNEIISE

-516 KKHELDYTIPFI
+516 KKQELDYKIPFI

-548 FIKSYL
+548 FFKSYL
-554 LKNACFDKMLIIY
+554 LKDACFDKLLIIY
-567 LKYISYIYVDEV
+567 LKYISYKYVDEV
-579 IEISKEQNQPN
+579 IELSKEQNQPN
-590 VHNNIN
+590 IHNNLN

-644 EDNTE
+644 EENTV

-663 HIIYSVKSN
+663 HIIYSVKSK

-683 SNSLSRLTC
+683 SNNLLRLTC
-692 QINNKNKCQI
+692 QINNKDKCQI

-743 IGQEFY
+743 IGQEYY
-749 SRPFHLKDNYYL
+749 SRPFHLKDNYFL

-810 KCLEETILDITGGLK
+810 KCLEEMILDITGGLK

-837 TLCTSCEGD
+837 TLCTSCGGD

-889 ENFDEFLRDNSEE
+889 ENTDEFLRDNSDE

-915 IELKKFRKLKI
+915 IELKKYRKIKI

-952 NMIHSN
+952 NMINSN

-964 SVNNNKDKEDDGLGS
+964 SVNNNGKRDKEESNSGS

-984 NKYKR
+984 NKFKR

-997 EGECFCSICNKKH
+997 EGECFCLICSKKH
-1010 YLIDKSVRNGGCCSS
+1010 FLIDKSVRNGGCCSS
-1025 GCNIN
+1025 GCIIN

>member
-1 MLDNNSNDINE
+1 MLDNNPNDINE
-12 LIKELDNKLV
+12 LIKKLDNKLV
-22 SSKICLNLPSD
+22 SNNICLNLPSD

-54 NSSDIKNNEI
+54 HTIDIKNNEI
-64 NIEVNNNIKDDNNNQ
+64 NLEVNNNIKNDNNSK
-79 NDNKLKSKNNNLNNI
+79 DDYKLKSKNEGINNLN
-94 SSEKKKNKNENNEI
+94 SEKKKNKIENNDI
-108 LSDNQNINDND
+108 LSDNKNINDN
-119 KSLNSYLNGDKTN
+119 KSLNSCLNEDKEN

-146 SRNEINEIVD
+146 NKNEIID
-156 NKKDEK
+156 NRK
-162 EEKENRIIIEEE
+162 EEEEKRIIKEEE
-174 LRRENEDKEREK
+174 LRREKEDREREK

-211 EKEKEKNKKKES
+211 EKKKKE
-223 EKEEEKEEKE
+223 EIEKEEK
-233 EKEENEINEIE
+233 
-244 EEKKDEIK
+244 
-252 EKEENK
+252 ENK

-266 KEEIKEESICI
+266 KEELEKEEKENKINEIEEKKEENSICI
-277 QSENSIKPIEKKNKN
+277 QSENSIKPIDKKNKN

-306 YLSIINDI
+306 YLYIINDI
-314 KNLKSEDNNVKDID
+314 KNLKSKDNNIKDID
-328 VDKYHTII
+328 IDKYPTIV
-336 LDMNQKEETLDDII
+336 LDLNQKEETLDDII
-350 PNFKSII
+350 PNFKKII

-385 LLELIPCCKISHV
+385 LLELIPECKISHV

-411 NLPEINDDYEEL
+411 NIPEINDDYEEL
-423 IFENEIISEKN
+423 IFENEIISENN
-434 SPIGIIEDLESF
+434 SPIGNVEDLKSF
-446 IYKFK
+446 IYKYN

-469 RNINGDGNSFY
+469 RNIDGDGNSFY

-493 NNNLDELNEIISE
+493 NNNLNELNEIISE

-516 KKHELDYTIPFI
+516 KKQELDYKIPFI

-548 FIKSYL
+548 FFKSYL
-554 LKNACFDKMLIIY
+554 LKDACFDKLLIIY
-567 LKYISYIYVDEV
+567 LKYISYKYVDEV
-579 IEISKEQNQPN
+579 IELSKEQNQPN
-590 VHNNIN
+590 IHNNLN

-644 EDNTE
+644 EENTV

-663 HIIYSVKSN
+663 HIIYSVKSK

-683 SNSLSRLTC
+683 SNNLLRLTC
-692 QINNKNKCQI
+692 QINNKDKCQI

-743 IGQEFY
+743 IGQEYY
-749 SRPFHLKDNYYL
+749 SRPFHLKDNYFL

-810 KCLEETILDITGGLK
+810 KCLEEMILDITGGLK

-837 TLCTSCEGD
+837 TLCTSCGGD

-889 ENFDEFLRDNSEE
+889 ENTDEFLRDNFDE

-915 IELKKFRKLKI
+915 IELKKYRKIKI

-952 NMIHSN
+952 NMINSN

-964 SVNNNKDKEDDGLGS
+964 SVNNNGKRDKEESNSGS

-984 NKYKR
+984 NKFKR

-997 EGECFCSICNKKH
+997 EGECFCLICSKKH

-1025 GCNIN
+1025 GCIIN

>member
-1 MLDNNSNDINE
+1 MLDNNPNDINE
-12 LIKELDNKLV
+12 LIKKLDNKLV
-22 SSKICLNLPSD
+22 SNNICLNLPSD

-54 NSSDIKNNEI
+54 HTIDIKNNEI
-64 NIEVNNNIKDDNNNQ
+64 NLEVNNNIKNDNNSK
-79 NDNKLKSKNNNLNNI
+79 DDYKLKSKNEGINNLN
-94 SSEKKKNKNENNEI
+94 SEKKKNKIENNDI
-108 LSDNQNINDND
+108 LSDNKNINDN
-119 KSLNSYLNGDKTN
+119 KSLNSCLNEDKEN
-132 NKNEITEVQEEEIN
+132 NKNGITEVQEEEIN
-146 SRNEINEIVD
+146 NKNEIID
-156 NKKDEK
+156 NRK
-162 EEKENRIIIEEE
+162 EEEEKRIIKEEE
-174 LRRENEDKEREK
+174 LRREKEDREREK

-211 EKEKEKNKKKES
+211 EKKKKE
-223 EKEEEKEEKE
+223 EIEKEEK
-233 EKEENEINEIE
+233 
-244 EEKKDEIK
+244 
-252 EKEENK
+252 ENK

-266 KEEIKEESICI
+266 KEELEKEEKENKINEIEEKKEENSICI
-277 QSENSIKPIEKKNKN
+277 QSENSIKPIDKKNKN

-306 YLSIINDI
+306 YLYIINDI
-314 KNLKSEDNNVKDID
+314 KNLKSKDNNIKDID
-328 VDKYHTII
+328 IDKYPTIV
-336 LDMNQKEETLDDII
+336 LDLNQKEETLDDII
-350 PNFKSII
+350 PNFKKII

-385 LLELIPCCKISHV
+385 LLELIPECKISHV

-411 NLPEINDDYEEL
+411 NIPEINDDYEEL
-423 IFENEIISEKN
+423 IFENEIISENN
-434 SPIGIIEDLESF
+434 SPIGNVEDLKSF
-446 IYKFK
+446 IYKYN

-469 RNINGDGNSFY
+469 RNIDGDGNSFY

-493 NNNLDELNEIISE
+493 NNNLNELNEIISE

-516 KKHELDYTIPFI
+516 KKQELDYKIPFI

-548 FIKSYL
+548 FFKSYL
-554 LKNACFDKMLIIY
+554 LKDACFDKLLIIY
-567 LKYISYIYVDEV
+567 LKYISYKYVDEV
-579 IEISKEQNQPN
+579 IELSKEQNQPN
-590 VHNNIN
+590 IHNNLN

-644 EDNTE
+644 EENTV

-663 HIIYSVKSN
+663 HIIYSVKSK

-683 SNSLSRLTC
+683 SNNLLRLTC
-692 QINNKNKCQI
+692 QINNKDKCQI

-743 IGQEFY
+743 IGQEYY
-749 SRPFHLKDNYYL
+749 SRPFHLKDNYFL

-810 KCLEETILDITGGLK
+810 KCLEEMILDITGGLK

-837 TLCTSCEGD
+837 TLCTSCGGD

-889 ENFDEFLRDNSEE
+889 ENTDEFLRDNSDE

-915 IELKKFRKLKI
+915 IELKKYRKIKI

-952 NMIHSN
+952 NMINSN

-964 SVNNNKDKEDDGLGS
+964 SVNNNGKRDKEESNSGS

-984 NKYKR
+984 NKFKR

-997 EGECFCSICNKKH
+997 EGECFCLICSKKH
-1010 YLIDKSVRNGGCCSS
+1010 FLIDKSVRNGGCCSS
-1025 GCNIN
+1025 GCIIN

>member
-1 MLDNNSNDINE
+1 
-12 LIKELDNKLV
+12 
-22 SSKICLNLPSD
+22 
-33 DIDLNLDIIL
+33 
-43 DFPKSKVKDEK
+43 
-54 NSSDIKNNEI
+54 
-64 NIEVNNNIKDDNNNQ
+64 
-79 NDNKLKSKNNNLNNI
+79 
-94 SSEKKKNKNENNEI
+94 
-108 LSDNQNINDND
+108 
-119 KSLNSYLNGDKTN
+119 
-132 NKNEITEVQEEEIN
+132 
-146 SRNEINEIVD
+146 
-156 NKKDEK
+156 
-162 EEKENRIIIEEE
+162 
-174 LRRENEDKEREK
+174 
-186 EEDERR
+186 
-192 KNEEEKRK
+192 
-200 KREMERKEIEK
+200 
-211 EKEKEKNKKKES
+211 
-223 EKEEEKEEKE
+223 
-233 EKEENEINEIE
+233 
-244 EEKKDEIK
+244 
-252 EKEENK
+252 
-258 INEVEEEK
+258 
-266 KEEIKEESICI
+266 
-277 QSENSIKPIEKKNKN
+277 
-292 SKIFMSLSEEQKND
+292 
-306 YLSIINDI
+306 
-314 KNLKSEDNNVKDID
+314 
-328 VDKYHTII
+328 
-336 LDMNQKEETLDDII
+336 
-350 PNFKSII
+350 
-357 KQNENEI
+357 
-364 EKRKH
+364 
-369 NFISH
+369 
-374 NYFEWIIEASP
+374 
-385 LLELIPCCKISHV
+385 
-398 DLLNNIYNEEGLH
+398 
-411 NLPEINDDYEEL
+411 
-423 IFENEIISEKN
+423 
-434 SPIGIIEDLESF
+434 
-446 IYKFK
+446 
-451 FEKNT
+451 
-456 KVAVNSLKSFNFW
+456 
-469 RNINGDGNSFY
+469 
-480 RSFMF
+480 MF

-493 NNNLDELNEIISE
+493 NNNLNELNEIISE

-516 KKHELDYTIPFI
+516 KKQELDYKIPFI

-548 FIKSYL
+548 FFKSYL
-554 LKNACFDKMLIIY
+554 LKDACFDKLLIIY
-567 LKYISYIYVDEV
+567 LKYISYKYVDEV
-579 IEISKEQNQPN
+579 IELSKEQNQPN
-590 VHNNIN
+590 IHNNLN

-644 EDNTE
+644 EENTV

-663 HIIYSVKSN
+663 HIIYSVKSK

-683 SNSLSRLTC
+683 SNNLLRLTC
-692 QINNKNKCQI
+692 QINNKDKCQI

-743 IGQEFY
+743 IGQEYY
-749 SRPFHLKDNYYL
+749 SRPFHLKDNYFL

-810 KCLEETILDITGGLK
+810 KCLEEMILDITGGLK

-837 TLCTSCEGD
+837 TLCTSCGGD

-889 ENFDEFLRDNSEE
+889 ENTDEFLRDNSDE

-915 IELKKFRKLKI
+915 IELKKYRKIKI

-952 NMIHSN
+952 NMINSN

-964 SVNNNKDKEDDGLGS
+964 SVNNNGKRDKEESNSGS

-984 NKYKR
+984 NKFKR

-997 EGECFCSICNKKH
+997 EGECFCLICSKKH
-1010 YLIDKSVRNGGCCSS
+1010 FLIDKSVRNGGCCSS
-1025 GCNIN
+1025 GCIIN

>member
-1 MLDNNSNDINE
+1 MLDNNPNDINE
-12 LIKELDNKLV
+12 LIKKLDNKLV
-22 SSKICLNLPSD
+22 SNNICLNLPSD

-54 NSSDIKNNEI
+54 HTIDIKNNEI
-64 NIEVNNNIKDDNNNQ
+64 NLEVNNNIKNDNNSK
-79 NDNKLKSKNNNLNNI
+79 DDYKLKSKNEGINNLN
-94 SSEKKKNKNENNEI
+94 SEKKKNKIENNDI
-108 LSDNQNINDND
+108 LSDNKNINDN
-119 KSLNSYLNGDKTN
+119 KSLNSCLNEDKEN

-146 SRNEINEIVD
+146 NKNEIID
-156 NKKDEK
+156 NKKEE
-162 EEKENRIIIEEE
+162 EEKRIIIEEE
-174 LRRENEDKEREK
+174 LRREKEDREREK

-211 EKEKEKNKKKES
+211 EKKKKE
-223 EKEEEKEEKE
+223 EIEKEEK
-233 EKEENEINEIE
+233 
-244 EEKKDEIK
+244 
-252 EKEENK
+252 ENK

-266 KEEIKEESICI
+266 KEELEKEEKENKINEIEEKKEENSICI
-277 QSENSIKPIEKKNKN
+277 QSENSIKPIDKKNKN

-306 YLSIINDI
+306 YLYIINDI
-314 KNLKSEDNNVKDID
+314 KNLKSKDNNIKDID
-328 VDKYHTII
+328 IDKYPTIE
-336 LDMNQKEETLDDII
+336 LDLNQKEETLDDII
-350 PNFKSII
+350 PNFKKII

-385 LLELIPCCKISHV
+385 LLELIPECKISHV

-411 NLPEINDDYEEL
+411 NIPEINDDYEEL
-423 IFENEIISEKN
+423 IFENEIISENN
-434 SPIGIIEDLESF
+434 SPIGNVEDLKSF
-446 IYKFK
+446 IYKYN

-469 RNINGDGNSFY
+469 RNIDGDGNSFY

-493 NNNLDELNEIISE
+493 NNNLNELNEIISE

-516 KKHELDYTIPFI
+516 KKQELDYKIPFI

-548 FIKSYL
+548 FFKSYL
-554 LKNACFDKMLIIY
+554 LKDACFDKLLIIY
-567 LKYISYIYVDEV
+567 LKYISYKYVDEV
-579 IEISKEQNQPN
+579 IELSKEQNQPN
-590 VHNNIN
+590 IHNNLN

-644 EDNTE
+644 EENTV

-663 HIIYSVKSN
+663 HIIYSVKSK

-683 SNSLSRLTC
+683 SNNLLRLTC
-692 QINNKNKCQI
+692 QINNKDKCQI

-743 IGQEFY
+743 IGQEYY
-749 SRPFHLKDNYYL
+749 SRPFHLKDNYFL

-810 KCLEETILDITGGLK
+810 KCLEEMILDITGGLK
-825 ILNSYEKRNLQK
+825 ILNSFEKRNLQK
-837 TLCTSCEGD
+837 TLCTSCGAD

-889 ENFDEFLRDNSEE
+889 ENTDEFLRDNSDE

-915 IELKKFRKLKI
+915 IELKKYRKIKI

-952 NMIHSN
+952 NMINSN

-964 SVNNNKDKEDDGLGS
+964 SVNNNGKRDKEESNSGS

-984 NKYKR
+984 NKFKR

-997 EGECFCSICNKKH
+997 EGECFCLICSKKH
-1010 YLIDKSVRNGGCCSS
+1010 FLIDKSVRNGGCCSS
-1025 GCNIN
+1025 GCIIN

>member
-1 MLDNNSNDINE
+1 MLDNNPNDINE
-12 LIKELDNKLV
+12 LIKKLDNKLV
-22 SSKICLNLPSD
+22 SNNICLNLPSD

-54 NSSDIKNNEI
+54 HTIDIKNNEI
-64 NIEVNNNIKDDNNNQ
+64 NLEVNNNIKNDNNSK
-79 NDNKLKSKNNNLNNI
+79 DDYKLKSKNEGIDNLN
-94 SSEKKKNKNENNEI
+94 SEKKKNKIENNDI
-108 LSDNQNINDND
+108 LSDNKNINDN
-119 KSLNSYLNGDKTN
+119 KSLNSCLNEDKEN

-146 SRNEINEIVD
+146 NKNEIID
-156 NKKDEK
+156 NKKEE
-162 EEKENRIIIEEE
+162 EEKRIIIEEE
-174 LRRENEDKEREK
+174 LRREKEDREREK

-211 EKEKEKNKKKES
+211 EKKKKE
-223 EKEEEKEEKE
+223 EIEKEEK
-233 EKEENEINEIE
+233 
-244 EEKKDEIK
+244 
-252 EKEENK
+252 ENK

-266 KEEIKEESICI
+266 KEELEKEEKENKINEIEEKKEENSICI
-277 QSENSIKPIEKKNKN
+277 QSENSIKPIDKKNKN

-306 YLSIINDI
+306 YLYIINDI
-314 KNLKSEDNNVKDID
+314 KNLKSKDNNIKDID
-328 VDKYHTII
+328 IDKYPTIV
-336 LDMNQKEETLDDII
+336 LDLNQKEETLDDII
-350 PNFKSII
+350 PNFKKII

-385 LLELIPCCKISHV
+385 LLELIPECKISHV

-411 NLPEINDDYEEL
+411 NIPEINDDYEEL
-423 IFENEIISEKN
+423 IFENEIISENN
-434 SPIGIIEDLESF
+434 SPIGNVEDLKSF
-446 IYKFK
+446 IYKYN

-469 RNINGDGNSFY
+469 RNIDGDGNSFY
-480 RSFMF
+480 RAFMF

-493 NNNLDELNEIISE
+493 NNNLNELNEIISE

-516 KKHELDYTIPFI
+516 KKQELDYKIPFI

-548 FIKSYL
+548 FFKSYL
-554 LKNACFDKMLIIY
+554 LKDACFDKLLIIY
-567 LKYISYIYVDEV
+567 LKYISYKYVDEV
-579 IEISKEQNQPN
+579 IELSKEQNQPN
-590 VHNNIN
+590 IHNNLN

-644 EDNTE
+644 EENTV

-663 HIIYSVKSN
+663 HIIYSVKSK

-683 SNSLSRLTC
+683 SNNLLRLTC
-692 QINNKNKCQI
+692 QINNKDKCQI

-719 KNCLEKYINK
+719 KKCLEKYINK

-743 IGQEFY
+743 IGQEYY
-749 SRPFHLKDNYYL
+749 SRPFHLKDNYFL

-810 KCLEETILDITGGLK
+810 KCLEEMILDITGGLK

-837 TLCTSCEGD
+837 TLCTSCGGD

-889 ENFDEFLRDNSEE
+889 ENTDEFLRDNSDE

-915 IELKKFRKLKI
+915 IELKKYRKIKI

-952 NMIHSN
+952 NMINSN

-964 SVNNNKDKEDDGLGS
+964 SVNNNGKRDKEESNSGS

-984 NKYKR
+984 NKFKR

-997 EGECFCSICNKKH
+997 EGECFCLICSKKH
-1010 YLIDKSVRNGGCCSS
+1010 FLIDKSVRNGGCCSS
-1025 GCNIN
+1025 GCIIN

>member
-12 LIKELDNKLV
+12 LIKKLDNKLV
-22 SSKICLNLPSD
+22 SSNICLNLPSD

-54 NSSDIKNNEI
+54 HTIDIKNNEI
-64 NIEVNNNIKDDNNNQ
+64 NLEVNNNIKNDNNSK
-79 NDNKLKSKNNNLNNI
+79 DDYKLKSKNEGINNLN
-94 SSEKKKNKNENNEI
+94 SEKKKNKIENNDI
-108 LSDNQNINDND
+108 LSDNKNINDN
-119 KSLNSYLNGDKTN
+119 KSLNSCLNEDKEN

-146 SRNEINEIVD
+146 NKNEIID
-156 NKKDEK
+156 NKKEE
-162 EEKENRIIIEEE
+162 EEKRIIIEEE
-174 LRRENEDKEREK
+174 LRREKEDREREK

-211 EKEKEKNKKKES
+211 EKKKKE
-223 EKEEEKEEKE
+223 EIEKEEK
-233 EKEENEINEIE
+233 
-244 EEKKDEIK
+244 
-252 EKEENK
+252 ENK

-266 KEEIKEESICI
+266 KEELEKEEKENKINEIEEKKEENSICI
-277 QSENSIKPIEKKNKN
+277 QSENSIKPIDKKNKN

-306 YLSIINDI
+306 YLYIINDI
-314 KNLKSEDNNVKDID
+314 KNLKSKDNNIKDID
-328 VDKYHTII
+328 IDKYPTIV
-336 LDMNQKEETLDDII
+336 LDLNQKEETLDDII
-350 PNFKSII
+350 PNFKKII

-385 LLELIPCCKISHV
+385 LLELIPECKISHV

-411 NLPEINDDYEEL
+411 NIPEINDDYEEL
-423 IFENEIISEKN
+423 IFENEIISENN
-434 SPIGIIEDLESF
+434 SPIGNVEDLKSF
-446 IYKFK
+446 IYKYN

-469 RNINGDGNSFY
+469 RNIDGDGNSFY

-493 NNNLDELNEIISE
+493 NNNLNELNEIISE

-516 KKHELDYTIPFI
+516 KKQELDYKIPFI

-548 FIKSYL
+548 FFKSYL
-554 LKNACFDKMLIIY
+554 LKDACFDKLLIIY
-567 LKYISYIYVDEV
+567 LKYISYKYVDEV
-579 IEISKEQNQPN
+579 IELSKEQNQPN
-590 VHNNIN
+590 IHNNLN

-609 FIICLMPYLYDINI
+609 FIICLMSYLFDVNV

-644 EDNTE
+644 EENTV

-663 HIIYSVKSN
+663 HIIYSVKSK

-683 SNSLSRLTC
+683 SNNLLRLTC
-692 QINNKNKCQI
+692 QINNKDKCQI

-743 IGQEFY
+743 IGQEYY
-749 SRPFHLKDNYYL
+749 SRPFHLKDNYFL

-810 KCLEETILDITGGLK
+810 KCLEEMILDITGGLK

-837 TLCTSCEGD
+837 TLCTSCGGD

-889 ENFDEFLRDNSEE
+889 ENTDEFLRDNSDE

-915 IELKKFRKLKI
+915 IELKKYRKIKI

-952 NMIHSN
+952 NMINSN

-964 SVNNNKDKEDDGLGS
+964 SVNNNGKRDKEESNSGS

-984 NKYKR
+984 NKFKR

-997 EGECFCSICNKKH
+997 EGECFCLICSKKH
-1010 YLIDKSVRNGGCCSS
+1010 FLIDKSVRNGGCCSS
-1025 GCNIN
+1025 GCIIN

>member
-1 MLDNNSNDINE
+1 MLDNNPNDINE
-12 LIKELDNKLV
+12 LIKKLDNKLV
-22 SSKICLNLPSD
+22 SNNICLNLPSD

-54 NSSDIKNNEI
+54 HTIDIKNNEI
-64 NIEVNNNIKDDNNNQ
+64 NLEVNNNIKNDNNSK
-79 NDNKLKSKNNNLNNI
+79 DDYKLKSKNEGINNLN
-94 SSEKKKNKNENNEI
+94 SEKKKNKIENNDI
-108 LSDNQNINDND
+108 LSDNKNINDN
-119 KSLNSYLNGDKTN
+119 KSLNSCLNEDKEN
-132 NKNEITEVQEEEIN
+132 NKNGITEVQEEEIN
-146 SRNEINEIVD
+146 NKNEIID
-156 NKKDEK
+156 NRK
-162 EEKENRIIIEEE
+162 EEEEKRIIKEEE
-174 LRRENEDKEREK
+174 LRREKEDREREK

-211 EKEKEKNKKKES
+211 EKKKKE
-223 EKEEEKEEKE
+223 EIEKEEK
-233 EKEENEINEIE
+233 
-244 EEKKDEIK
+244 
-252 EKEENK
+252 ENK

-266 KEEIKEESICI
+266 KEELEKEEKENKINEIEEKKEENSICI
-277 QSENSIKPIEKKNKN
+277 QSENSIKPIDKKNKN

-306 YLSIINDI
+306 YLYIINDI
-314 KNLKSEDNNVKDID
+314 KNLKSKDNNIKDID
-328 VDKYHTII
+328 IDKYPTIV
-336 LDMNQKEETLDDII
+336 LDLNQKEETLDDII
-350 PNFKSII
+350 PNFKKII

-385 LLELIPCCKISHV
+385 LLELIPECKISHV

-411 NLPEINDDYEEL
+411 NIPEINDDYEEL
-423 IFENEIISEKN
+423 IFENEIISENN
-434 SPIGIIEDLESF
+434 SPIGNVEDLKSF
-446 IYKFK
+446 IYKYN

-469 RNINGDGNSFY
+469 RNIDGDGNSFY

-493 NNNLDELNEIISE
+493 NNNLNELNEIISE

-516 KKHELDYTIPFI
+516 KKQELDYKIPFI

-548 FIKSYL
+548 FFKSYL
-554 LKNACFDKMLIIY
+554 LKDACFDKLLIIY
-567 LKYISYIYVDEV
+567 LKYISYKYVDEV
-579 IEISKEQNQPN
+579 IELSKEQNQPN
-590 VHNNIN
+590 IHNNLN

-644 EDNTE
+644 EENTV

-663 HIIYSVKSN
+663 HIIYSVKSK

-683 SNSLSRLTC
+683 SNNLLRLTC
-692 QINNKNKCQI
+692 QINNKDKCQI

-743 IGQEFY
+743 IGQEYY
-749 SRPFHLKDNYYL
+749 SRPFHLKDNYFL

-810 KCLEETILDITGGLK
+810 KCLEEMILDITGGLK

-837 TLCTSCEGD
+837 TLCTSCGGD

-889 ENFDEFLRDNSEE
+889 ENTDEFLRDNSDE

-915 IELKKFRKLKI
+915 IELKKYRKIKI

-952 NMIHSN
+952 NMINSN

-964 SVNNNKDKEDDGLGS
+964 SVNNNGKRDKEESNSGS

-984 NKYKR
+984 NKFKR

-997 EGECFCSICNKKH
+997 EGECFCLICSKKH

-1025 GCNIN
+1025 GCIIN

>member
-1 MLDNNSNDINE
+1 MLDNNPNDINE
-12 LIKELDNKLV
+12 LIKKLDNKLV
-22 SSKICLNLPSD
+22 SNNICLNLPSD

-54 NSSDIKNNEI
+54 HTIDIKNNEI
-64 NIEVNNNIKDDNNNQ
+64 NLEVNNNIKNDNNSK
-79 NDNKLKSKNNNLNNI
+79 DDYKLKSKNEGINNLN
-94 SSEKKKNKNENNEI
+94 SEKKKNKIENNDI
-108 LSDNQNINDND
+108 LSDNNED
-119 KSLNSYLNGDKTN
+119 KEN
-132 NKNEITEVQEEEIN
+132 NKNGITEVQEEEIN
-146 SRNEINEIVD
+146 NKNEIID
-156 NKKDEK
+156 NRK
-162 EEKENRIIIEEE
+162 EEEEKRIIKEEE
-174 LRRENEDKEREK
+174 LRREKEDREREK

-211 EKEKEKNKKKES
+211 EKKKKE
-223 EKEEEKEEKE
+223 EIEKEEK
-233 EKEENEINEIE
+233 
-244 EEKKDEIK
+244 
-252 EKEENK
+252 ENK

-266 KEEIKEESICI
+266 KEELEKEEKENKINEIEEKKEENSICI
-277 QSENSIKPIEKKNKN
+277 QSENSIKPIDKKNKN

-306 YLSIINDI
+306 YLYIINDI
-314 KNLKSEDNNVKDID
+314 KNLKSKDNNIKDID
-328 VDKYHTII
+328 IDKYPTIV
-336 LDMNQKEETLDDII
+336 LDLNQKEETLDDII
-350 PNFKSII
+350 PNFKKII

-385 LLELIPCCKISHV
+385 LLELIPECKISHV

-411 NLPEINDDYEEL
+411 NIPEINDDYEEL
-423 IFENEIISEKN
+423 IFENEIISENN
-434 SPIGIIEDLESF
+434 SPIGNVEDLKSF
-446 IYKFK
+446 IYKYN

-469 RNINGDGNSFY
+469 RNIDGDGNSFY

-493 NNNLDELNEIISE
+493 NNNLNELNEIISE

-516 KKHELDYTIPFI
+516 KKQELDYKIPFI

-548 FIKSYL
+548 FFKSYL
-554 LKNACFDKMLIIY
+554 LKDACFDKLLIIY
-567 LKYISYIYVDEV
+567 LKYISYKYVDEV
-579 IEISKEQNQPN
+579 IELSKEQNQPN
-590 VHNNIN
+590 IHNNLN

-644 EDNTE
+644 EENTV

-663 HIIYSVKSN
+663 HIIYSVKSK

-683 SNSLSRLTC
+683 SNNLLRLTC
-692 QINNKNKCQI
+692 QINNKDKCQI

-743 IGQEFY
+743 IGQEYY
-749 SRPFHLKDNYYL
+749 SRPFHLKDNYFL

-810 KCLEETILDITGGLK
+810 KCLEEMILDITGGLK

-837 TLCTSCEGD
+837 TLCTSCGGD

-889 ENFDEFLRDNSEE
+889 ENTDEFLRDNSDE

-915 IELKKFRKLKI
+915 IELKKYRKIKI

-952 NMIHSN
+952 NMINSN

-964 SVNNNKDKEDDGLGS
+964 SVNNNGKRDKEESNSGS

-984 NKYKR
+984 NKFKR

-997 EGECFCSICNKKH
+997 EGECFCLICSKKH

-1025 GCNIN
+1025 GCIIN

>member
-1 MLDNNSNDINE
+1 MLDNNPNDINE
-12 LIKELDNKLV
+12 LIKKLDNKLV
-22 SSKICLNLPSD
+22 SNNICLNLPSD

-54 NSSDIKNNEI
+54 HTIDIKNNEI
-64 NIEVNNNIKDDNNNQ
+64 NLEVNNNIKNDNNSK
-79 NDNKLKSKNNNLNNI
+79 DDYKLKSKNEGINNLN
-94 SSEKKKNKNENNEI
+94 SEKKKNKIENNDI
-108 LSDNQNINDND
+108 LSDNKNINDN
-119 KSLNSYLNGDKTN
+119 KSLNSCLNEDKEN

-146 SRNEINEIVD
+146 NKNEIID
-156 NKKDEK
+156 NKKEE
-162 EEKENRIIIEEE
+162 EEKRIIIEEE
-174 LRRENEDKEREK
+174 LRREKEDREREK

-211 EKEKEKNKKKES
+211 EKKKKE
-223 EKEEEKEEKE
+223 EIEKEEK
-233 EKEENEINEIE
+233 
-244 EEKKDEIK
+244 
-252 EKEENK
+252 ENK

-266 KEEIKEESICI
+266 KEELEKEEKENKINEIEEKKEENSICI
-277 QSENSIKPIEKKNKN
+277 QSENSIKPIDKKNKN

-306 YLSIINDI
+306 YLYIINDI
-314 KNLKSEDNNVKDID
+314 KNLKSKDNNIKDID
-328 VDKYHTII
+328 IDKYPTIV
-336 LDMNQKEETLDDII
+336 LDLNQKEETLDDII
-350 PNFKSII
+350 PNFKKII

-385 LLELIPCCKISHV
+385 LLELIPECKISHV

-411 NLPEINDDYEEL
+411 NIPEINDDYEEL
-423 IFENEIISEKN
+423 IFENEIISENN
-434 SPIGIIEDLESF
+434 SPIGNVEDLKSF
-446 IYKFK
+446 IYKYN

-469 RNINGDGNSFY
+469 RNIDGDGNSFY
-480 RSFMF
+480 RAFMF

-493 NNNLDELNEIISE
+493 NNNLNELNEIISE

-516 KKHELDYTIPFI
+516 KKQELDYKIPFI

-548 FIKSYL
+548 FFKSYL
-554 LKNACFDKMLIIY
+554 LKDACFDKLLIIY
-567 LKYISYIYVDEV
+567 LKYISYKYVDEV
-579 IEISKEQNQPN
+579 IELSKEQNQPN
-590 VHNNIN
+590 IHNNLN

-644 EDNTE
+644 EENTV

-663 HIIYSVKSN
+663 HIIYSVKSK

-683 SNSLSRLTC
+683 SNNLLRLTC
-692 QINNKNKCQI
+692 QINNKDKCQI

-743 IGQEFY
+743 IGQEYY
-749 SRPFHLKDNYYL
+749 SRPFHLKDNYFL

-810 KCLEETILDITGGLK
+810 KCLEEMILDITGGLK

-837 TLCTSCEGD
+837 TLCTSCGGD

-889 ENFDEFLRDNSEE
+889 ENTDEFLRDNSDE

-915 IELKKFRKLKI
+915 IELKKYRKIKI

-952 NMIHSN
+952 NMINSN

-964 SVNNNKDKEDDGLGS
+964 SVNNNGKRDKEESNSGS

-984 NKYKR
+984 NKFKR

-997 EGECFCSICNKKH
+997 EGECFCLICSKKH
-1010 YLIDKSVRNGGCCSS
+1010 FLIDKSVRNGGCCSS
-1025 GCNIN
+1025 GCIIN

>member
-1 MLDNNSNDINE
+1 MLDNNPNDINE
-12 LIKELDNKLV
+12 LIKKLDNKLV
-22 SSKICLNLPSD
+22 SNNICLNLPSD

-54 NSSDIKNNEI
+54 HTIDIKNNEI
-64 NIEVNNNIKDDNNNQ
+64 NLEVNNNIKNDNNSK
-79 NDNKLKSKNNNLNNI
+79 DDYKLKSKNEGINNLN
-94 SSEKKKNKNENNEI
+94 SEKKKNKIENNDI
-108 LSDNQNINDND
+108 LSDNKNINDN
-119 KSLNSYLNGDKTN
+119 KSLNSCLNEDKEN

-146 SRNEINEIVD
+146 NKNEIID
-156 NKKDEK
+156 NKKEE
-162 EEKENRIIIEEE
+162 EEKRIIIEEE
-174 LRRENEDKEREK
+174 LRREKEDREREK

-211 EKEKEKNKKKES
+211 EKKKKE
-223 EKEEEKEEKE
+223 EIEKEEK
-233 EKEENEINEIE
+233 
-244 EEKKDEIK
+244 
-252 EKEENK
+252 ENK

-266 KEEIKEESICI
+266 KEELEKEEKENKINEIEEKKEENSICI
-277 QSENSIKPIEKKNKN
+277 QSENSIKPIDKKNKN

-306 YLSIINDI
+306 YLYIINDI
-314 KNLKSEDNNVKDID
+314 KNLKSKDNNIKDID
-328 VDKYHTII
+328 IDKYPTIV
-336 LDMNQKEETLDDII
+336 LDLNQKEETLDDII
-350 PNFKSII
+350 PNFKKII

-385 LLELIPCCKISHV
+385 LLELIPECKISHV

-411 NLPEINDDYEEL
+411 NIPEINDDYEEL
-423 IFENEIISEKN
+423 IFENEIISENN
-434 SPIGIIEDLESF
+434 SPIGNVEDLKSF
-446 IYKFK
+446 IYKYN

-469 RNINGDGNSFY
+469 RNIDGDGNSFY

-493 NNNLDELNEIISE
+493 NNNLNELNEIISE

-516 KKHELDYTIPFI
+516 KKQELDYKIPFI

-548 FIKSYL
+548 FFKSYL
-554 LKNACFDKMLIIY
+554 LKDACFDKLLIIY
-567 LKYISYIYVDEV
+567 LKYISYKYVDEV
-579 IEISKEQNQPN
+579 IELSKEQNQPN
-590 VHNNIN
+590 IHNNLN

-644 EDNTE
+644 EENTV

-663 HIIYSVKSN
+663 HIIYSVKSK

-683 SNSLSRLTC
+683 SNNLLRLTC
-692 QINNKNKCQI
+692 QINNKDKCQI

-743 IGQEFY
+743 IGQEYY
-749 SRPFHLKDNYYL
+749 SRPFHLKDNYFL

-810 KCLEETILDITGGLK
+810 KCLEEMILDITGGLK

-837 TLCTSCEGD
+837 TLCTSCGGD

-889 ENFDEFLRDNSEE
+889 ENTDEFLRDNSDE

-915 IELKKFRKLKI
+915 IELKKYRKIKI

-940 IEHVICY
+940 IEHVVCY

-964 SVNNNKDKEDDGLGS
+964 SVNNNGKRDKEESNSGS

-984 NKYKR
+984 NKFKR

-997 EGECFCSICNKKH
+997 EGECFCLICSKKH
-1010 YLIDKSVRNGGCCSS
+1010 FLIDKSVRNGGCCSS
-1025 GCNIN
+1025 GCIIN

>member
-1 MLDNNSNDINE
+1 MLDNNPNDINE
-12 LIKELDNKLV
+12 LIKKLDNKLV
-22 SSKICLNLPSD
+22 SNNICLNLPSD

-54 NSSDIKNNEI
+54 HTIDIKNNEI
-64 NIEVNNNIKDDNNNQ
+64 NLEVNNNIKNDNNSK
-79 NDNKLKSKNNNLNNI
+79 DDYKLKSKNEGINNLN
-94 SSEKKKNKNENNEI
+94 SEKKKNKIENNDI
-108 LSDNQNINDND
+108 LSDNKNINDN
-119 KSLNSYLNGDKTN
+119 KSLNSCLNEDKEN

-146 SRNEINEIVD
+146 NKNEIID
-156 NKKDEK
+156 NRK
-162 EEKENRIIIEEE
+162 EEEEKRIIKEEE
-174 LRRENEDKEREK
+174 LRREKEDREREK

-211 EKEKEKNKKKES
+211 EKKKKE
-223 EKEEEKEEKE
+223 EIEKEEK
-233 EKEENEINEIE
+233 
-244 EEKKDEIK
+244 
-252 EKEENK
+252 ENK

-266 KEEIKEESICI
+266 KEELEKEEKENKINEIEEKKEENSICI
-277 QSENSIKPIEKKNKN
+277 QSENSIKPIDKKNKN

-306 YLSIINDI
+306 YLYIINDI
-314 KNLKSEDNNVKDID
+314 KNLKSKDNNIKDID
-328 VDKYHTII
+328 IDKYPTIV
-336 LDMNQKEETLDDII
+336 LDLNQKEETLDDII
-350 PNFKSII
+350 PNFKKII

-385 LLELIPCCKISHV
+385 LLELIPECKISHV

-411 NLPEINDDYEEL
+411 NIPEINDDYEEL
-423 IFENEIISEKN
+423 IFENEIISENN
-434 SPIGIIEDLESF
+434 SPIGNVEDLKSF
-446 IYKFK
+446 IYKYN

-469 RNINGDGNSFY
+469 RNIDGDGNSFY
-480 RSFMF
+480 RAFMF

-493 NNNLDELNEIISE
+493 NNNLNELNEIISE

-516 KKHELDYTIPFI
+516 KKQELDYKIPFI

-548 FIKSYL
+548 FFKSYL
-554 LKNACFDKMLIIY
+554 LKDACFDKLLIIY
-567 LKYISYIYVDEV
+567 LKYISYKYVDEV
-579 IEISKEQNQPN
+579 IELSKEQNQPN
-590 VHNNIN
+590 IHNNLN

-644 EDNTE
+644 EENTV

-663 HIIYSVKSN
+663 HIIYSVKSK

-683 SNSLSRLTC
+683 SNNLLRLTC
-692 QINNKNKCQI
+692 QINNKDKCQI

-743 IGQEFY
+743 IGQEYY
-749 SRPFHLKDNYYL
+749 SRPFHLKDNYFL

-810 KCLEETILDITGGLK
+810 KCLEEMILDITGGLK

-837 TLCTSCEGD
+837 TLCTSCGGD

-889 ENFDEFLRDNSEE
+889 ENTDEFLRDNSDE

-915 IELKKFRKLKI
+915 IELKKYRKIKI

-952 NMIHSN
+952 NMINSN

-964 SVNNNKDKEDDGLGS
+964 SVNNNGKRDKEESNSGS

-984 NKYKR
+984 NKFKR

-997 EGECFCSICNKKH
+997 EGECFCLICSKKH
-1010 YLIDKSVRNGGCCSS
+1010 FLIDKSVRNGGCCSS
-1025 GCNIN
+1025 GCIIN

>member
-1 MLDNNSNDINE
+1 MLDNNPNDINE
-12 LIKELDNKLV
+12 LIKKLDNKLV
-22 SSKICLNLPSD
+22 SNNICLNLPSD

-54 NSSDIKNNEI
+54 HTIDIKNNEI
-64 NIEVNNNIKDDNNNQ
+64 NLEVNNNIKNDNNSK
-79 NDNKLKSKNNNLNNI
+79 DDYKLKSKNEGINNLN
-94 SSEKKKNKNENNEI
+94 SEKKKNKIENNDI
-108 LSDNQNINDND
+108 LSDNKNINDN
-119 KSLNSYLNGDKTN
+119 KSLNSCLNEDKEN

-146 SRNEINEIVD
+146 NKNEIID
-156 NKKDEK
+156 NKKEE
-162 EEKENRIIIEEE
+162 EEKRIIIEEE
-174 LRRENEDKEREK
+174 LRRENEDREREK

-211 EKEKEKNKKKES
+211 EKKKKE
-223 EKEEEKEEKE
+223 EIEKEEK
-233 EKEENEINEIE
+233 
-244 EEKKDEIK
+244 
-252 EKEENK
+252 ENK

-266 KEEIKEESICI
+266 KEELEKEEKENKINEIEEKKEENSICI
-277 QSENSIKPIEKKNKN
+277 QSENSIKPIDKKNKN

-306 YLSIINDI
+306 YLYIINDI
-314 KNLKSEDNNVKDID
+314 KNLKSKDNNIKDID
-328 VDKYHTII
+328 IDKYPTIV
-336 LDMNQKEETLDDII
+336 LDLNQKEETLDDII
-350 PNFKSII
+350 PNFKKII

-385 LLELIPCCKISHV
+385 LLELIPECKISHV

-411 NLPEINDDYEEL
+411 NIPEINDDYEEL
-423 IFENEIISEKN
+423 IFENEIISENN
-434 SPIGIIEDLESF
+434 SPIGNVEDLKSF
-446 IYKFK
+446 IYKYN

-469 RNINGDGNSFY
+469 RNIDGDGNSFY

-493 NNNLDELNEIISE
+493 NNNLNELNEIISE

-516 KKHELDYTIPFI
+516 KKQELDYKIPFI

-548 FIKSYL
+548 FFKSYL
-554 LKNACFDKMLIIY
+554 LKDACFDKLLIIY
-567 LKYISYIYVDEV
+567 LKYISYKYVDEV
-579 IEISKEQNQPN
+579 IELSKEQNQPN
-590 VHNNIN
+590 IHNNLN

-644 EDNTE
+644 EENTV

-663 HIIYSVKSN
+663 HIIYSVKSK

-683 SNSLSRLTC
+683 SNNLLRLTC
-692 QINNKNKCQI
+692 QINNKDKCQI

-743 IGQEFY
+743 IGQEYY
-749 SRPFHLKDNYYL
+749 SRPFHLKDNYFL

-810 KCLEETILDITGGLK
+810 KCLEEMILDITGGLK

-837 TLCTSCEGD
+837 TLCTSCGGD

-889 ENFDEFLRDNSEE
+889 ENTDEFLRDNSDE

-915 IELKKFRKLKI
+915 IELKKYRKIKI

-952 NMIHSN
+952 NMINSN

-964 SVNNNKDKEDDGLGS
+964 SVNNNGKRDKEESNSGS

-984 NKYKR
+984 NKFKR

-997 EGECFCSICNKKH
+997 EGECFCLICSKKH

-1025 GCNIN
+1025 GCIIN

>member
-1 MLDNNSNDINE
+1 MLDNNPNDINE
-12 LIKELDNKLV
+12 LIKKLDNKLV
-22 SSKICLNLPSD
+22 SNNICLNLPSD

-54 NSSDIKNNEI
+54 HTIDIKNNEI
-64 NIEVNNNIKDDNNNQ
+64 NLEVNNNIKNDNNSK
-79 NDNKLKSKNNNLNNI
+79 DDYKLKSKNEGINNLN
-94 SSEKKKNKNENNEI
+94 SEKKKNKIENNDI
-108 LSDNQNINDND
+108 LSDNKNINDN
-119 KSLNSYLNGDKTN
+119 KSLNSCLNEDKEN

-146 SRNEINEIVD
+146 NKNEIID
-156 NKKDEK
+156 NKKEE
-162 EEKENRIIIEEE
+162 EEKRIIIEEE
-174 LRRENEDKEREK
+174 LRREKEDREREK

-211 EKEKEKNKKKES
+211 EKKKKE
-223 EKEEEKEEKE
+223 EIEKEEK
-233 EKEENEINEIE
+233 
-244 EEKKDEIK
+244 
-252 EKEENK
+252 ENK

-266 KEEIKEESICI
+266 KEELEKEEKENKINEIEEKKEENSICI
-277 QSENSIKPIEKKNKN
+277 QSENSIKPIDKKNKN

-306 YLSIINDI
+306 YLYIINDI
-314 KNLKSEDNNVKDID
+314 KNLKSKDNNIKDID
-328 VDKYHTII
+328 IDKYPTIV
-336 LDMNQKEETLDDII
+336 LDLNQKEETLDDII
-350 PNFKSII
+350 PNFKKII

-385 LLELIPCCKISHV
+385 LLELIPECKISHV

-411 NLPEINDDYEEL
+411 NIPEINDDYEEL
-423 IFENEIISEKN
+423 IFENEIISENN
-434 SPIGIIEDLESF
+434 SPIGNVEDLKSF
-446 IYKFK
+446 IYKYN

-469 RNINGDGNSFY
+469 RNIDGDGNSFY
-480 RSFMF
+480 RAFMF

-493 NNNLDELNEIISE
+493 NNNLNELNEIISE

-516 KKHELDYTIPFI
+516 KKQELDYKIPFI

-548 FIKSYL
+548 FFKSYL
-554 LKNACFDKMLIIY
+554 LKDACFDKLLIIY
-567 LKYISYIYVDEV
+567 LKYISYKYVDEV
-579 IEISKEQNQPN
+579 IELSKEQNQPN
-590 VHNNIN
+590 IHNNLN

-644 EDNTE
+644 EENTV

-663 HIIYSVKSN
+663 HIIYSVKSK

-683 SNSLSRLTC
+683 SNNLLRLTC
-692 QINNKNKCQI
+692 QINNKDKCQI

-743 IGQEFY
+743 IGQEYY
-749 SRPFHLKDNYYL
+749 SRPFHLKDNYFL

-810 KCLEETILDITGGLK
+810 KCLEEMILDITGGLK

-837 TLCTSCEGD
+837 TLCTSCGGD

-889 ENFDEFLRDNSEE
+889 ENTDEFLRDNSDE

-915 IELKKFRKLKI
+915 IELKKYRKIKI

-952 NMIHSN
+952 NMINSN

-964 SVNNNKDKEDDGLGS
+964 SVNNNGKRDKEESNSGS

-984 NKYKR
+984 NKFKR

-997 EGECFCSICNKKH
+997 EGECFCLICSKKH

-1025 GCNIN
+1025 GCIIN

>member
-1 MLDNNSNDINE
+1 MLDNNPNDINE
-12 LIKELDNKLV
+12 LIKKLDNKLV
-22 SSKICLNLPSD
+22 SNNICLNLPSD

-54 NSSDIKNNEI
+54 HTIDIKNNEI
-64 NIEVNNNIKDDNNNQ
+64 NLEVNNNIKNDNNSK
-79 NDNKLKSKNNNLNNI
+79 DDYKLKSKNEGINNLN
-94 SSEKKKNKNENNEI
+94 SEKKKNKIENNDI
-108 LSDNQNINDND
+108 LSDNKNINDN
-119 KSLNSYLNGDKTN
+119 KSLNSCLNEDKEN

-146 SRNEINEIVD
+146 NKNEIID
-156 NKKDEK
+156 NRK
-162 EEKENRIIIEEE
+162 EEEEKRIIIEEE
-174 LRRENEDKEREK
+174 LRREKEDREREK

-211 EKEKEKNKKKES
+211 EKKKKE
-223 EKEEEKEEKE
+223 EIEKEEK
-233 EKEENEINEIE
+233 
-244 EEKKDEIK
+244 
-252 EKEENK
+252 ENK

-266 KEEIKEESICI
+266 KEELEKEEKENKINEIEEKKEENSICI
-277 QSENSIKPIEKKNKN
+277 QSENSIKPIDKKNKN

-306 YLSIINDI
+306 YLYIINDI
-314 KNLKSEDNNVKDID
+314 KNLKSKDNNIKDID
-328 VDKYHTII
+328 IDKYPTIV
-336 LDMNQKEETLDDII
+336 LDLNQKEETLDDII
-350 PNFKSII
+350 PNFKKII

-385 LLELIPCCKISHV
+385 LLELIPECKISHV

-411 NLPEINDDYEEL
+411 NIPEINDDYEEL
-423 IFENEIISEKN
+423 IFENEIISENN
-434 SPIGIIEDLESF
+434 SPIGNVEDLKSF
-446 IYKFK
+446 IYKYN

-469 RNINGDGNSFY
+469 RNIDGDGNSFY

-493 NNNLDELNEIISE
+493 NNNLNELNEIISE

-516 KKHELDYTIPFI
+516 KKQELDYKIPFI

-548 FIKSYL
+548 FFKSYL
-554 LKNACFDKMLIIY
+554 LKDACFDKLLIIY
-567 LKYISYIYVDEV
+567 LKYISYKYVDEV
-579 IEISKEQNQPN
+579 IELSKEQNQPN
-590 VHNNIN
+590 IHNNLN

-644 EDNTE
+644 EENTV

-663 HIIYSVKSN
+663 HIIYSVKSK

-683 SNSLSRLTC
+683 SNNLLRLTC
-692 QINNKNKCQI
+692 QINNKDKCQI

-743 IGQEFY
+743 IGQEYY
-749 SRPFHLKDNYYL
+749 SRPFHLKDNYFL

-810 KCLEETILDITGGLK
+810 KCLEEMILDITGGLK

-837 TLCTSCEGD
+837 TLCTSCGGD

-889 ENFDEFLRDNSEE
+889 ENTDEFLRDNSDE

-915 IELKKFRKLKI
+915 IELKKYRKIKI

-964 SVNNNKDKEDDGLGS
+964 SVNNNGKRDKEESNSGS

-984 NKYKR
+984 NKFKR

-997 EGECFCSICNKKH
+997 EGECFCLICSKKH
-1010 YLIDKSVRNGGCCSS
+1010 FLIDKSVRNGGCCSS
-1025 GCNIN
+1025 GCIIN

>member
-1 MLDNNSNDINE
+1 
-12 LIKELDNKLV
+12 
-22 SSKICLNLPSD
+22 
-33 DIDLNLDIIL
+33 
-43 DFPKSKVKDEK
+43 
-54 NSSDIKNNEI
+54 
-64 NIEVNNNIKDDNNNQ
+64 
-79 NDNKLKSKNNNLNNI
+79 
-94 SSEKKKNKNENNEI
+94 
-108 LSDNQNINDND
+108 
-119 KSLNSYLNGDKTN
+119 
-132 NKNEITEVQEEEIN
+132 
-146 SRNEINEIVD
+146 
-156 NKKDEK
+156 
-162 EEKENRIIIEEE
+162 
-174 LRRENEDKEREK
+174 
-186 EEDERR
+186 
-192 KNEEEKRK
+192 
-200 KREMERKEIEK
+200 MERKEIEK
-211 EKEKEKNKKKES
+211 ERKKKEES
-223 EKEEEKEEKE
+223 EKEEEK
-233 EKEENEINEIE
+233 N
-244 EEKKDEIK
+244 

-258 INEVEEEK
+258 INEKE
-266 KEEIKEESICI
+266 EEIKEEKKPENSICI
-277 QSENSIKPIEKKNKN
+277 QSENCIKPVEKKNKD
-292 SKIFMSLSEEQKND
+292 SKLFMSLSEEQKND
-306 YLSIINDI
+306 ILSIINDI
-314 KNLKSEDNNVKDID
+314 KNLKSKDNNIKDINI
-328 VDKYHTII
+328 DKYPTII
-336 LDMNQKEETLDDII
+336 LDFNQKEEKLDDII

-385 LLELIPCCKISHV
+385 LLELVPECNISHV
-398 DLLNNIYNEEGLH
+398 ELLTQIYNKEGLH
-411 NLPEINDDYEEL
+411 NIPEINDDYEEL
-423 IFENEIISEKN
+423 IFENEIISENN
-434 SPIGIIEDLESF
+434 SPIGNVEDLKSF
-446 IYKFK
+446 IYKYN

-456 KVAVNSLKSFNFW
+456 KIAVNSLKSFNFW
-469 RNINGDGNSFY
+469 RNIDGDGNSFY
-480 RSFMF
+480 RAFMF

-493 NNNLDELNEIISE
+493 NNNINELNGIISE

-516 KKHELDYTIPFI
+516 KKQELDYKIPFI

-579 IEISKEQNQPN
+579 IELSKNKNETNT
-590 VHNNIN
+590 HNNIN
-596 KELINTMNIEPSF
+596 KDLINTMNIEPSF
-609 FIICLMPYLYDINI
+609 FIICLMSYLFDVNV

-629 KDLIQCKDGVINFID
+629 KDLVQCKDGVINFID
-644 EDNTE
+644 EENTE
-649 NLPLISLGYFFSSY
+649 ILPLISLGYFFSSY

-683 SNSLSRLTC
+683 SNNLSRLTY
-692 QINNKNKCQI
+692 QIHNKDKCQI

-707 YIIFL
+707 YIIFF
-712 KKNFKVC
+712 KQNFKVC
-719 KNCLEKYINK
+719 KNCLENYINK
-729 ISSFRNESLNNDNY
+729 ISSFRNQSLNNDNY
-743 IGQEFY
+743 IGQEYY
-749 SRPFHLKDNYYL
+749 SRPFHLKDNYFL

-810 KCLEETILDITGGLK
+810 KCLEEMILDITGGLK
-825 ILNSYEKRNLQK
+825 ILNSFEKRNLQK
-837 TLCTSCEGD
+837 TSCTSCEGD

-882 GTEVRKN
+882 GNEVRKN
-889 ENFDEFLRDNSEE
+889 DNNDEFLRDNSEE
-902 TEEDNNNNQKNKY
+902 TEEDNNINQKNKY
-915 IELKKFRKLKI
+915 IEIKKYKKIKI

-964 SVNNNKDKEDDGLGS
+964 SVNKNGEKDKEENDSGS
-979 SDDED
+979 SEDND

-989 GEYYVDFE
+989 GEYYIDFE
-997 EGECFCSICNKKH
+997 EGECFCFICNKKH

>member
-1 MLDNNSNDINE
+1 MLDNNPNDINE
-12 LIKELDNKLV
+12 LIKKLDNKLV
-22 SSKICLNLPSD
+22 SNNICLNLPSD

-54 NSSDIKNNEI
+54 HTIDIKNNEI
-64 NIEVNNNIKDDNNNQ
+64 NLEVNNNIKNDNNSK
-79 NDNKLKSKNNNLNNI
+79 DDYKLKSKNEGINNLN
-94 SSEKKKNKNENNEI
+94 SEKKKNKIENNDI
-108 LSDNQNINDND
+108 LSDNKNINDN
-119 KSLNSYLNGDKTN
+119 KSLNSCLNEDKEN

-146 SRNEINEIVD
+146 NKNEIID
-156 NKKDEK
+156 NRK
-162 EEKENRIIIEEE
+162 EEEEKRIIKEEE
-174 LRRENEDKEREK
+174 LRREKEDREREK

-211 EKEKEKNKKKES
+211 EKKKKE
-223 EKEEEKEEKE
+223 EIEKEEK
-233 EKEENEINEIE
+233 
-244 EEKKDEIK
+244 
-252 EKEENK
+252 ENK

-266 KEEIKEESICI
+266 KEELEKEEKENKINEIEEKKEENSICI
-277 QSENSIKPIEKKNKN
+277 QSENSIKPIDKKNKN

-306 YLSIINDI
+306 YLYIINDI
-314 KNLKSEDNNVKDID
+314 KNLKSKDNNIKDID
-328 VDKYHTII
+328 IDKYPTIE
-336 LDMNQKEETLDDII
+336 LDLNQKEETLDDII
-350 PNFKSII
+350 PNFKKII

-385 LLELIPCCKISHV
+385 LLELIPECKISHV

-411 NLPEINDDYEEL
+411 NIPEINDDYEEL
-423 IFENEIISEKN
+423 IFENEIISENN
-434 SPIGIIEDLESF
+434 SPIGNVEDLKSF
-446 IYKFK
+446 IYKYN

-469 RNINGDGNSFY
+469 RNIDGDGNSFY

-493 NNNLDELNEIISE
+493 NNNLNELNEIISE

-516 KKHELDYTIPFI
+516 KKQELDYKIPFI

-548 FIKSYL
+548 FFKSYL
-554 LKNACFDKMLIIY
+554 LKDACFDKLLIIY
-567 LKYISYIYVDEV
+567 LKYISYKYVDEV
-579 IEISKEQNQPN
+579 IELSKEQNQPN
-590 VHNNIN
+590 IHNNLN

-644 EDNTE
+644 EENTV

-663 HIIYSVKSN
+663 HIIYSVKSK

-683 SNSLSRLTC
+683 SNNLLRLTC
-692 QINNKNKCQI
+692 QINNKDKCQI

-743 IGQEFY
+743 IGQEYY
-749 SRPFHLKDNYYL
+749 SRPFHLKDNYFL

-810 KCLEETILDITGGLK
+810 KCLEEMILDITGGLK

-837 TLCTSCEGD
+837 TLCTSCGGD

-889 ENFDEFLRDNSEE
+889 ENTDEFLRDNSDE

-915 IELKKFRKLKI
+915 IELKKYRKIKI

-952 NMIHSN
+952 NMINSN

-964 SVNNNKDKEDDGLGS
+964 SVNNNGKRDKEESNSGS

-984 NKYKR
+984 NKFKR

-997 EGECFCSICNKKH
+997 EGECFCLICSKKH

-1025 GCNIN
+1025 GCIIN